1 LTLRNPTSTFSFS
14 QLVGFRCRLT
24 QPTNILQLYA
34 IIKRSLINN
43 YPGIMSDFNNY
54 IQDLQENSQR
64 GGERSHY
71 PSLKRLIEGL
81 MIGINARIEEKGN
94 QAGIPDLTIRKNE
107 RILGYIEAK
116 DIHVDLG
123 KIQKTAQIKRYLES
137 NIGYNLI
144 LTNYLEFRWYVNG
157 ECEKT
162 AQLADFKS
170 GKIILVND
178 LQPIR
183 ELLQLFLNQKAKD
196 INNYY
201 DLAKEMAAYTKT
213 IRNAIQSSLEI
224 ETTTEE
230 LNRLQETFK
239 KLLLLDIDNDKFAD
253 MYAQTIA
260 YGLFTAKIGHA
271 QNPGEFAF
279 NRTTA
284 SIYITDKIPFLK
296 GLFDLVLGTNSV
308 SKIHKSIEN
317 LIELFNTINMT
328 NILENFGQETRTE
341 DPVIHFYGTFLAAY
355 ESSLRKSRGVYY
367 TPEPVVNFIVR
378 SVNDILVNEEI
389 FDLEYGLGNR
399 KVTILD
405 PATGT
410 GTFLYAVI
418 KQIRDNVAK
427 YGVDKWNSFLRDAK
441 LLKRLFGFEL
451 LMTPYTI
458 AHLKLG
464 LLLGDLGYK
473 FAPAERL
480 KIYLTNALEAGIKSG
495 ELIPGITQI
504 IAEES
509 SQAAKVKTEISVTV
523 VLGNPPYAVSS
534 QNASKRKRVL
544 NQDERYLAD
553 IEYTGSTWNRI
564 YKTGKAGK
572 TITELTHIGELLEL
586 YKGRV
591 RLEGEKNIQP
601 LDDDYIKFIRFAQY
615 QIENNAQ
622 NAGIIGFIT
631 NHSYLNGLIHRGMR
645 EELLKYFDR
654 LYIMDLHGNS
664 LLKETTPEG
673 NIDQNVFDIQ
683 QGVAIL
689 IAVRE
694 KDKPDY
700 GSTAYK
706 SRDGVKEMAKVLY
719 YDLWGRREDKY
730 KFLESAS
737 LDNVNWIEVKPT
749 EPNYFF
755 APKDFDYEDEYK
767 KEWLLKDI
775 FTKYATGIETG
786 KDLYLVSFEKK
797 SLEDVIKDLINP
809 STSLLEIEQKYNIK
823 DTTGWPF
830 SKKRTDL
837 SKSSFNSFKMKL
849 YCYRPFDNRY
859 IYFDEFLRRPHKDIM
874 VNLLHDNLTLMASRQ
889 QSEIGFYHIFITNNL
904 GDCNALSLNSRE
916 RNYYFPLYTYPNT
929 ENKQTNLF
937 LEKTPN
943 LSPKFLEAIKEKL
956 GKIPTPEQIFYY
968 AYAIFHSPTYRTR
981 YAEFLKIDF
990 PRLPLTSNQNLF
1002 NSLAIK
1008 GEELVNLHLMKSD
1021 TLNNL
1026 MTTYQTIEDNQVSEV
1041 TYNSELQRV
1050 YINKQ
1055 SYFTNIPPHIWEFK
1069 IGGYQVLD
1077 KWLKDRKNA
1086 KRQLSTEEINHY
1098 QKIVISLTETFR
1110 IMEEIDRIIPGFP
1123 II

>member
-1 LTLRNPTSTFSFS
+1 
-14 QLVGFRCRLT
+14 
-24 QPTNILQLYA
+24 
-34 IIKRSLINN
+34 
-43 YPGIMSDFNNY
+43 MSDFNNY

-71 PSLKRLIEGL
+71 PSLKRLIEDL

-94 QAGIPDLTIRKNE
+94 QAGIPDLTIRKND

-116 DIHVDLG
+116 DIHIDLG

-137 NIGYNLI
+137 NIGDNLI
-144 LTNYLEFRWYVNG
+144 LTNYLEFWWYVDG

-162 AQLADFKS
+162 AKLADLEE
-170 GKIILVND
+170 GKIILINN

-230 LNRLQETFK
+230 LNQLKSTFK

-271 QNPGEFAF
+271 QNSGQFAF

-284 SIYITDKIPFLK
+284 SIYITDRIPFLK
-296 GLFDLVLGTNSV
+296 GLFDLVLGTDSV

-317 LIELFNTINMT
+317 LIDLFNTIDMT

-341 DPVIHFYGTFLAAY
+341 DPVIHFYETFLAAY

-378 SVNDILVNEEI
+378 SVDNILDQV

-418 KQIRDNVAK
+418 KQICDNVAK
-427 YGVDKWNSFLRDAK
+427 FDIRQWHNFLRGAR
-441 LLKRLFGFEL
+441 LLNRLFGFEL

-473 FAPAERL
+473 FVPEERL
-480 KIYLTNALEAGIKSG
+480 KVYLTNALEAGIKEG
-495 ELIPGITQI
+495 DLIPGITQI

-509 SQAAKVKTEISVTV
+509 SQAGKVKTEIPVMV
-523 VLGNPPYAVSS
+523 VLGNPPYSVSS

-553 IEYTGSTWNRI
+553 VEYTGSAWNRI

-591 RLEGEKNIQP
+591 RLEKEKNIQP

-615 QIENNAQ
+615 QIQ
-622 NAGIIGFIT
+622 KTPKGYGIIGFIT

-645 EELLKYFDR
+645 EELLKYFDT

-673 NIDQNVFDIQ
+673 NVDQNVFDIQ

-694 KDKPDY
+694 KSEPDY
-700 GSTAYK
+700 FSTAYK

-719 YDLWGRREDKY
+719 YDLWGSREEKY

-737 LDNVNWIEVKPT
+737 LDNINWIEVKPT

-755 APKDFDYEDEYK
+755 APKNLDYEDEYN
-767 KEWLLKDI
+767 KELSINDI
-775 FTKYATGIETG
+775 FPVYAAGVKTRRDNVCVDYDRETLLNRFC
-786 KDLYLVSFEKK
+786 DISINTN
-797 SLEDVIKDLINP
+797 LEELK
-809 STSLLEIEQKYNIK
+809 EKYNIK
-823 DTTGWPF
+823 DTEYWNLEKAKLDIKQDEIE
-830 SKKRTDL
+830 SKL
-837 SKSSFNSFKMKL
+837 LL
-849 YCYRPFDNRY
+849 YAYRPFDNRWVY
-859 IYFDEFLRRPHKDIM
+859 YNHKIIERGDSRKELM
-874 VNLLHDNLTLMASRQ
+874 GHLLKGNNIALLSCRQ
-889 QSEIGFYHIFITNNL
+889 QVEPGFYHIFCSEILTEH
-904 GDCNALSLNSRE
+904 CTVSLKSRE
-916 RNYYFPLYTYPNT
+916 ATYVFPLYTYPNT
-929 ENKQTNLF
+929 ENDQTNLF
-937 LEKTPN
+937 IERTPN
-943 LSPKFLEAIKEKL
+943 LSPTFLKTIKEKL
-956 GKIPTPEQIFYY
+956 GKIPTPEKIFYY

-990 PRLPLTSNQNLF
+990 PRLPLTSNQKLF
-1002 NSLAIK
+1002 YELAIK

-1021 TLNNL
+1021 KLNNL
-1026 MTTYQTIEDNQVSEV
+1026 ITTYQTIGDNQVTEV

-1055 SYFTNIPPHIWEFK
+1055 SYFTDIPPHIWEFK

-1086 KRQLSTEEINHY
+1086 NRKLSVEEINHY
-1098 QKIVISLTETFR
+1098 QKIVIALTDTLR
-1110 IMEEIDRIIPGFP
+1110 LMQEIDKIIPGFP
-1123 II
+1123 IE

>member
-1 LTLRNPTSTFSFS
+1 
-14 QLVGFRCRLT
+14 
-24 QPTNILQLYA
+24 
-34 IIKRSLINN
+34 
-43 YPGIMSDFNNY
+43 MSDFNNY

-71 PSLKRLIEGL
+71 PGLKRLIEGL
-81 MIGINARIEEKGN
+81 MIGVNARIEEKGN
-94 QAGIPDLTIRKNE
+94 QAGIPDLTIRKND

-116 DIHVDLG
+116 DINIDVSKIG
-123 KIQKTAQIKRYLES
+123 KTPQLKRYLES

-144 LTNYLEFRWYVNG
+144 LTNYLEFHWYVDG

-162 AQLADFKS
+162 AKLADLEE

-230 LNRLQETFK
+230 LNQLKSTFK

-271 QNPGEFAF
+271 QNPGQFAF

-284 SIYITDKIPFLK
+284 SIYITDRIPFLK
-296 GLFDLVLGTNSV
+296 GLFDLVLGTDSV

-317 LIELFNTINMT
+317 LIDLFNTIDMT

-341 DPVIHFYGTFLAAY
+341 DPVIHFYETFLAAY

-378 SVNDILVNEEI
+378 SVDNILDKV

-427 YGVDKWNSFLRDAK
+427 FDIRQWNNFLRGAR
-441 LLKRLFGFEL
+441 LLNRLFGFEL

-473 FAPAERL
+473 FVPEERL
-480 KIYLTNALEAGIKSG
+480 KVYLTNALETGIKEG
-495 ELIPGITQI
+495 DLIPGITQI

-509 SQAAKVKTEISVTV
+509 SQAGKVKTEIPVMV
-523 VLGNPPYAVSS
+523 VLGNPPYSVSS

-553 IEYTGSTWNRI
+553 IEYTGSAWNRI

-591 RLEGEKNIQP
+591 RLEKEKNIQP

-615 QIENNAQ
+615 QIQ
-622 NAGIIGFIT
+622 KTPKGYGIIGFIT

-645 EELLKYFDR
+645 EELLKYFDT

-673 NIDQNVFDIQ
+673 NVDQNVFDIQ

-694 KDKPDY
+694 KSEPDY
-700 GSTAYK
+700 FSTAYK

-719 YDLWGRREDKY
+719 YDVWGRREDKY

-737 LDNVNWIEVKPT
+737 LDNINWIEVKPT

-755 APKDFDYEDEYK
+755 APKNLDYEDEYN
-767 KEWLLKDI
+767 KELSINDI
-775 FTKYATGIETG
+775 FPVYAAGVKTRRDNVCVDYDRETLLNRFC
-786 KDLYLVSFEKK
+786 DISINTN
-797 SLEDVIKDLINP
+797 LEELK
-809 STSLLEIEQKYNIK
+809 EKYNIK
-823 DTTGWPF
+823 DTEYWNLEKAKLDIKQDEIE
-830 SKKRTDL
+830 SKL
-837 SKSSFNSFKMKL
+837 LL
-849 YCYRPFDNRY
+849 YAYRPFDNRWVY
-859 IYFDEFLRRPHKDIM
+859 YNHKIIERGDSRKELM
-874 VNLLHDNLTLMASRQ
+874 GHLLKGNNIALLSCRQ
-889 QSEIGFYHIFITNNL
+889 QVEPGFYHIFCSEILTEH
-904 GDCNALSLNSRE
+904 CTVSLKSRE
-916 RNYYFPLYTYPNT
+916 ATYVFPLYTYPNT
-929 ENKQTNLF
+929 ENDQTNLF
-937 LEKTPN
+937 IERTPN
-943 LSPKFLEAIKEKL
+943 LSPTFLKTIKEKL
-956 GKIPTPEQIFYY
+956 GKIPTPEEIFYY

-990 PRLPLTSNQNLF
+990 PRLPLTSNQKLF
-1002 NSLAIK
+1002 HELAIK

-1021 TLNNL
+1021 KLNTLI
-1026 MTTYQTIEDNQVSEV
+1026 TTYQTIGDNQVSEV

-1055 SYFTNIPPHIWEFK
+1055 SYFTDIPPHIWEFK

-1086 KRQLSTEEINHY
+1086 NRKLSVEEI
-1098 QKIVISLTETFR
+1098 
-1110 IMEEIDRIIPGFP
+1110 
-1123 II
+1123 

>member
-1 LTLRNPTSTFSFS
+1 
-14 QLVGFRCRLT
+14 
-24 QPTNILQLYA
+24 
-34 IIKRSLINN
+34 
-43 YPGIMSDFNNY
+43 MSDFNNY

-71 PSLKRLIEGL
+71 PSLKRLIEDL

-94 QAGIPDLTIRKNE
+94 QAGIPDLTIRKND

-116 DIHVDLG
+116 DIHIDLG

-137 NIGYNLI
+137 NIGDNLI
-144 LTNYLEFRWYVNG
+144 LTNYLEFWWYVDG

-162 AQLADFKS
+162 AKLADLEE
-170 GKIILVND
+170 GKIILINN

-230 LNRLQETFK
+230 LNQLKSTFK

-271 QNPGEFAF
+271 QNPGQFAF

-284 SIYITDKIPFLK
+284 SIYITDRIPFLK
-296 GLFDLVLGTNSV
+296 GLFDLVLGTDSV

-317 LIELFNTINMT
+317 LIDLFNTIDMT

-341 DPVIHFYGTFLAAY
+341 DPVIHFYETFLAAY

-378 SVNDILVNEEI
+378 SVDNILDQV

-427 YGVDKWNSFLRDAK
+427 FDIRQWNNFLRGAR
-441 LLKRLFGFEL
+441 LLNRLFGFEL

-473 FAPAERL
+473 FVPEERL
-480 KIYLTNALEAGIKSG
+480 KVYLTNALEAGIKEG
-495 ELIPGITQI
+495 DLIPGITQI

-509 SQAAKVKTEISVTV
+509 SQAGKVKTEIPVMV
-523 VLGNPPYAVSS
+523 VLGNPPYSVSS

-553 IEYTGSTWNRI
+553 VEYTGSAWNRI
-564 YKTGKAGK
+564 SKTGKAGK

-591 RLEGEKNIQP
+591 RLEKEKNIQP

-615 QIENNAQ
+615 QIQ
-622 NAGIIGFIT
+622 KTPKGYGIIGFIT

-645 EELLKYFDR
+645 EELLKYFDT

-673 NIDQNVFDIQ
+673 NVDQNVFDIQ

-694 KDKPDY
+694 KSEPDY
-700 GSTAYK
+700 FSTAYK

-719 YDLWGRREDKY
+719 YDVWGRREDKY

-737 LDNVNWIEVKPT
+737 LDNINWIEVKPT

-755 APKDFDYEDEYK
+755 APKNLDYEDEYN
-767 KEWLLKDI
+767 KELSINDI
-775 FTKYATGIETG
+775 FPVYAAGVKTRRDNVCVDYDRETLLNRFC
-786 KDLYLVSFEKK
+786 DISINTN
-797 SLEDVIKDLINP
+797 LEELK
-809 STSLLEIEQKYNIK
+809 EKYNIK
-823 DTTGWPF
+823 DTEYWNLEKAKLDIKQDEIE
-830 SKKRTDL
+830 SKL
-837 SKSSFNSFKMKL
+837 LL
-849 YCYRPFDNRY
+849 YAYRPFDNRWVY
-859 IYFDEFLRRPHKDIM
+859 YNHKIIERGDSRKELM
-874 VNLLHDNLTLMASRQ
+874 GHLLKGNNIALLSCRQ
-889 QSEIGFYHIFITNNL
+889 QVEPGFYHIFCSEILTEH
-904 GDCNALSLNSRE
+904 CTVSLKSRE
-916 RNYYFPLYTYPNT
+916 ATYVFPLYTYPNT
-929 ENKQTNLF
+929 ENDQTNLF
-937 LEKTPN
+937 IERTPN
-943 LSPKFLEAIKEKL
+943 LSPTFLKTIKEKL
-956 GKIPTPEQIFYY
+956 GKIPTPEKIFYY

-990 PRLPLTSNQNLF
+990 PRLPLTSNQKLF
-1002 NSLAIK
+1002 HELAIK

-1021 TLNNL
+1021 KLNNL
-1026 MTTYQTIEDNQVSEV
+1026 ITTYQTIGDNQVTEV

-1055 SYFTNIPPHIWEFK
+1055 SYFTDIPPHIWEFK

-1086 KRQLSTEEINHY
+1086 NRKLSVEEINHY
-1098 QKIVISLTETFR
+1098 QKIVIALTDTLR
-1110 IMEEIDRIIPGFP
+1110 LMQEIDKIIPGFP
-1123 II
+1123 IE

>member
-1 LTLRNPTSTFSFS
+1 
-14 QLVGFRCRLT
+14 
-24 QPTNILQLYA
+24 
-34 IIKRSLINN
+34 
-43 YPGIMSDFNNY
+43 MSDFNNY

-71 PSLKRLIEGL
+71 PSLKRLIEDL

-94 QAGIPDLTIRKNE
+94 QAGIPDLTIRKND

-116 DIHVDLG
+116 DIHIDLG

-144 LTNYLEFRWYVNG
+144 LTNYLEFWWYVDG

-162 AQLADFKS
+162 AKLADLEE
-170 GKIILVND
+170 GKIILINN

-183 ELLQLFLNQKAKD
+183 ELLQLFLNQTAKD

-230 LNRLQETFK
+230 LNQLKSTFK

-271 QNPGEFAF
+271 QNPGQFAF

-284 SIYITDKIPFLK
+284 SIYITDRIPFLK
-296 GLFDLVLGTNSV
+296 GLFDLVLGTDSV

-317 LIELFNTINMT
+317 LIDLFNTIDMT

-341 DPVIHFYGTFLAAY
+341 DPVIHFYETFLAAY

-378 SVNDILVNEEI
+378 SVDDILDKV

-427 YGVDKWNSFLRDAK
+427 FDIRQWNNFLRGAR
-441 LLKRLFGFEL
+441 LLNRLFGFEL

-473 FAPAERL
+473 FVPEERL
-480 KIYLTNALEAGIKSG
+480 KVYLTNALEAGIKEG
-495 ELIPGITQI
+495 DLIPGITQI

-509 SQAAKVKTEISVTV
+509 SQAGKVKTEIPVMV
-523 VLGNPPYAVSS
+523 VLGNPPYSVSS

-553 IEYTGSTWNRI
+553 VEYTGSAWNRI

-591 RLEGEKNIQP
+591 RLEKEKNIQP

-615 QIENNAQ
+615 QIQ
-622 NAGIIGFIT
+622 KTPKGYGIIGFIT

-645 EELLKYFDR
+645 EELLKYFDT

-673 NIDQNVFDIQ
+673 NVDQNVFDIQ

-694 KDKPDY
+694 KSEPDY
-700 GSTAYK
+700 FSTAYK

-719 YDLWGRREDKY
+719 YDVWGRREDKY

-737 LDNVNWIEVKPT
+737 LDNINWIEVKPT

-755 APKDFDYEDEYK
+755 APKNLDYEDEYNK
-767 KEWLLKDI
+767 
-775 FTKYATGIETG
+775 
-786 KDLYLVSFEKK
+786 
-797 SLEDVIKDLINP
+797 
-809 STSLLEIEQKYNIK
+809 EQK
-823 DTTGWPF
+823 
-830 SKKRTDL
+830 
-837 SKSSFNSFKMKL
+837 
-849 YCYRPFDNRY
+849 C
-859 IYFDEFLRRPHKDIM
+859 
-874 VNLLHDNLTLMASRQ
+874 
-889 QSEIGFYHIFITNNL
+889 
-904 GDCNALSLNSRE
+904 
-916 RNYYFPLYTYPNT
+916 
-929 ENKQTNLF
+929 
-937 LEKTPN
+937 
-943 LSPKFLEAIKEKL
+943 
-956 GKIPTPEQIFYY
+956 
-968 AYAIFHSPTYRTR
+968 
-981 YAEFLKIDF
+981 
-990 PRLPLTSNQNLF
+990 
-1002 NSLAIK
+1002 
-1008 GEELVNLHLMKSD
+1008 
-1021 TLNNL
+1021 
-1026 MTTYQTIEDNQVSEV
+1026 
-1041 TYNSELQRV
+1041 
-1050 YINKQ
+1050 
-1055 SYFTNIPPHIWEFK
+1055 
-1069 IGGYQVLD
+1069 
-1077 KWLKDRKNA
+1077 
-1086 KRQLSTEEINHY
+1086 
-1098 QKIVISLTETFR
+1098 
-1110 IMEEIDRIIPGFP
+1110 
-1123 II
+1123 

>member
-1 LTLRNPTSTFSFS
+1 
-14 QLVGFRCRLT
+14 
-24 QPTNILQLYA
+24 
-34 IIKRSLINN
+34 
-43 YPGIMSDFNNY
+43 MSNFNNY
-54 IQDLQENSQR
+54 IQDLQKNIKH

-71 PSLKRLIEGL
+71 ASLGRLIKSL
-81 MIGINARIEEKGN
+81 NIGINTIIEAKGN

-116 DIHVDLG
+116 DINIDLS
-123 KIQKTAQIKRYLES
+123 KIEKAKQIKHYLES

-144 LTNYLEFRWYVNG
+144 ITNYLEFRWYVDG
-157 ECEKT
+157 QCEKT
-162 AQLADFKS
+162 AELANLEQGQL
-170 GKIILVND
+170 ILVSD
-178 LQPIR
+178 LQPIT
-183 ELLQLFLNQKAKD
+183 ELLQSFINQKAKD
-196 INNYY
+196 INNYD

-230 LNRLQETFK
+230 LTEIKETFK

-271 QNPGEFAF
+271 QNPGEFTF

-284 SIYITDKIPFLK
+284 SIYISNKIPLLK
-296 GLFDLVLGTNSV
+296 GLFDLVLGTDSV
-308 SKIHKSIEN
+308 SKIHKSTEN
-317 LIELFNTINMT
+317 LIDLFNTIDMT
-328 NILENFGQETRTE
+328 NILENFGRETRTE
-341 DPVIHFYGTFLAAY
+341 DPVIHFYETFLAAY
-355 ESSLRKSRGVYY
+355 QASLRKSRGVYY

-378 SVNDILVNEEI
+378 AVNDILVDRTI

-399 KVTILD
+399 RVTILD

-418 KQIRDNVAK
+418 KQIRDNFAK
-427 YGVDKWNSFLRDAK
+427 YGVDRRNNFLRDAE
-441 LLKRLFGFEL
+441 LLQRIFGFEL

-473 FAPAERL
+473 FASEERL
-480 KIYLTNALEAGIKSG
+480 KVYLTNALEESIKQG
-495 ELIPGITQI
+495 DLIPGITQI

-509 SQAAKVKTEISVTV
+509 SQAAKVKTEIPVTV
-523 VLGNPPYAVSS
+523 VLGNPPYSVSS
-534 QNASKRKRVL
+534 QNASKRKRIL

-553 IEYTGSTWNRI
+553 VEYTGSAWNRI
-564 YKTGKAGK
+564 YKQGKAGK

-615 QIENNAQ
+615 QIENNSQ
-622 NAGIIGFIT
+622 NAGIVGFIT

-645 EELLKYFDR
+645 EELLKYFDQI
-654 LYIMDLHGNS
+654 YIMDLHGNS
-664 LLKETTPEG
+664 LLKETTPDG

-694 KDKPDY
+694 KSKPDY
-700 GSTAYK
+700 GSSAYK
-706 SRDGVKEMAKVLY
+706 SRDGIKEMAKVLY
-719 YDLWGRREDKY
+719 YDVWGSRENKY

-737 LDNVNWIEVKPT
+737 LNNVNWIELQPT
-749 EPNYFF
+749 APNYFF
-755 APKDFDYEDEYK
+755 APKNLEYEDEYK
-767 KEWLLKDI
+767 RALSITDI
-775 FTKYATGIETG
+775 FPVYAAGSQTRRDNVCVDYDKEN
-786 KDLYLVSFEKK
+786 
-797 SLEDVIKDLINP
+797 LINRF
-809 STSLLEIEQKYNIK
+809 SDIATNTNLEELKQKYKIK
-823 DTTGWPF
+823 DTEYWTLDKAKLHIQENEIE
-830 SKKRTDL
+830 SKL
-837 SKSSFNSFKMKL
+837 IL
-849 YCYRPFDNRY
+849 YAYRPFDNRWVY
-859 IYFDEFLRRPHKDIM
+859 YNPNIIERGDSRKELMEH
-874 VNLLHDNLTLMASRQ
+874 LLKGNNMALLSCRQ
-889 QSEIGFYHIFITNNL
+889 QVEPGFYHIFCSEILTER
-904 GDCNALSLNSRE
+904 CIVSLKSRE
-916 RNYYFPLYTYPNT
+916 LTYVFPLYTYPNT

-937 LEKTPN
+937 LERTPN
-943 LSPKFLEAIKEKL
+943 ISLKFLKAIKEKL
-956 GKIPTPEQIFYY
+956 GKTPTTEQIFYY
-968 AYAIFHSPTYRTR
+968 AYAIFYSPTYRTR

-990 PRLPLTSNQNLF
+990 PRLPLTSNENLF
-1002 NSLAIK
+1002 NALATK

-1021 TLNNL
+1021 ILNNL
-1026 MTTYQTIEDNQVSEV
+1026 ITTYQPMGDNQVTEV

-1055 SYFTNIPPHIWEFK
+1055 SYFTDIPPNIWEFK

-1086 KRQLSTEEINHY
+1086 KRQLSNDEISHY
-1098 QKIVISLTETFR
+1098 QKIVLALTETLR
-1110 IMEEIDRIIPGFP
+1110 IMAEIDKNILSFP
-1123 II
+1123 ID

>member
-1 LTLRNPTSTFSFS
+1 
-14 QLVGFRCRLT
+14 
-24 QPTNILQLYA
+24 
-34 IIKRSLINN
+34 
-43 YPGIMSDFNNY
+43 MSDFNNY

-239 KLLLLDIDNDKFAD
+239 KLLLLDIDNYKFAD

-296 GLFDLVLGTNSV
+296 GLFDLVLGTDSV

-317 LIELFNTINMT
+317 LIELFNTIDMT

-341 DPVIHFYGTFLAAY
+341 DPVIHFYETFLAAY

-464 LLLGDLGYK
+464 LLLSDLGYD
-473 FAPAERL
+473 FAPEERL
-480 KIYLTNALEAGIKSG
+480 KVYLTNALEAGIKSG

-523 VLGNPPYAVSS
+523 VLGNPPYSVSS
-534 QNASKRKRVL
+534 QNASKRKRIL

-673 NIDQNVFDIQ
+673 NVDQNVFDIQ

-737 LDNVNWIEVKPT
+737 LDNIDWIEVKPT

-755 APKDFDYEDEYK
+755 APKDFDLATEYNQAWNVTDIFPVNSTGVK
-767 KEWLLKDI
+767 THRDHFVIDFDLEQLRQRIQDFKDITISDDQIINQYSLNNNLEWNISNKRKSVNSLKDW
-775 FTKYATGIETG
+775 
-786 KDLYLVSFEKK
+786 
-797 SLEDVIKDLINP
+797 
-809 STSLLEIEQKYNIK
+809 QKYFQIY
-823 DTTGWPF
+823 
-830 SKKRTDL
+830 L
-837 SKSSFNSFKMKL
+837 
-849 YCYRPFDNRY
+849 YRPFDFRYYYSYEELVDRPRKEVMYNMIQQNNLALVYMRQVALNDNYNHFLVSDCIVDNRAFYSSKGTMTLAPLY
-859 IYFDEFLRRPHKDIM
+859 IY
-874 VNLLHDNLTLMASRQ
+874 
-889 QSEIGFYHIFITNNL
+889 
-904 GDCNALSLNSRE
+904 
-916 RNYYFPLYTYPNT
+916 PNI

-956 GKIPTPEQIFYY
+956 GKIPPPKQIFYY

-1008 GEELVNLHLMKSD
+1008 GEELVNLHLMKSH
-1021 TLNNL
+1021 TLNNF
-1026 MTTYQTIEDNQVSEV
+1026 MTTYQQIGDNQITEV
-1041 TYNSELQRV
+1041 TYHSELERV
-1050 YINKQ
+1050 YVNKQ
-1055 SYFTNIPPHIWEFK
+1055 NYFTNIPQHIWEFK
-1069 IGGYQVLD
+1069 IGGYHVLD

-1086 KRQLSTEEINHY
+1086 KRELSTPEINHY
-1098 QKIVISLTETFR
+1098 QKVVISLTETFR
-1110 IMEEIDRIIPGFP
+1110 IMQEIDRIIPGFP

>member
-1 LTLRNPTSTFSFS
+1 MLN
-14 QLVGFRCRLT
+14 
-24 QPTNILQLYA
+24 
-34 IIKRSLINN
+34 
-43 YPGIMSDFNNY
+43 FNNY
-54 IQDLQENSQR
+54 IQNLQKNIKH

-71 PSLKRLIEGL
+71 SSLQGLIEGL
-81 MIGINARIEEKGN
+81 EIGINTIVEEKGN

-107 RILGYIEAK
+107 RVVGYIEAK
-116 DIHVDLG
+116 DININITKLD
-123 KIQKTAQIKRYLES
+123 KQNEQQIKRYLES
-137 NIGYNLI
+137 NIGYNFI
-144 LTNYLEFRWYVNG
+144 LTNYLQFRWYVNG
-157 ECEKT
+157 ECEKI
-162 AQLADFKS
+162 AELATLEQ
-170 GKIILVND
+170 GEITLVDD
-178 LQPIR
+178 LTPIT
-183 ELLQLFLNQKAKD
+183 ELLQSFLNQKAKD

-213 IRNAIQSSLEI
+213 IRNAIELSLLI
-224 ETTTEE
+224 EDHNEE
-230 LNRLQETFK
+230 LSQLKETFK

-271 QNPGEFAF
+271 QNPGEFTF

-284 SIYITDKIPFLK
+284 SIYISDRIPFLK

-308 SKIHKSIEN
+308 SKIHKSTEN
-317 LIELFNTINMT
+317 LIDLFNNIDMT

-341 DPVIHFYGTFLAAY
+341 DPVIHFYETFLAAY
-355 ESSLRKSRGVYY
+355 QASLRKSRGVYY

-378 SVNDILVNEEI
+378 SVNELLVNEEI
-389 FDLEYGLGNR
+389 FDLQYGLGNR

-427 YGVDKWNSFLRDAK
+427 YGVDKWDSFLREAK
-441 LLKRLFGFEL
+441 LLNRLFGFEL

-464 LLLGDLGYK
+464 LLLGDLDYK
-473 FAPAERL
+473 FAPEERL
-480 KIYLTNALEAGIKSG
+480 KVYLTNTLEEGIKQG
-495 ELIPGITQI
+495 DLIPGITQI

-523 VLGNPPYAVSS
+523 VLGNPPYSVSS
-534 QNASKRKRVL
+534 QNASKRTKIL
-544 NQDERYLAD
+544 DKDEKYLAD
-553 IEYTGSTWNRI
+553 VKYTGSVWNRI

-622 NAGIIGFIT
+622 DAGIIGFIT

-645 EELLKYFDR
+645 EELLKYFDK

-664 LLKETTPEG
+664 LLKETTPDG
-673 NIDQNVFDIQ
+673 NVDQNVFDIQ

-694 KDKPDY
+694 KSKPDY

-706 SRDGVKEMAKVLY
+706 SRDRIKEMAKVLY
-719 YDLWGRREDKY
+719 YDLWGNREDKY
-730 KFLESAS
+730 NFLESAS
-737 LDNVNWIEVKPT
+737 LDNVDWIELQPT
-749 EPNYFF
+749 APNYFF
-755 APKDFDYEDEYK
+755 APKNFDLATEYNQGWNVTDIFPVNSTGVTTHRDHFVIDFDLYQLRKRIEDFINLQITDEQISTIYD
-767 KEWLLKDI
+767 LKD
-775 FTKYATGIETG
+775 TRDWK
-786 KDLYLVSFEKK
+786 L
-797 SLEDVIKDLINP
+797 SL
-809 STSLLEIEQKYNIK
+809 
-823 DTTGWPF
+823 
-830 SKKRTDL
+830 KRLSL
-837 SKSSFNSFKMKL
+837 SKNLTWESYFTTYL
-849 YCYRPFDNRY
+849 YRPFDKRFY
-859 IYFDEFLRRPHKDIM
+859 YHHKDIVELTKQEVM
-874 VNLLHDNLTLMASRQ
+874 RNLQFNNLALILCRQ
-889 QSEIGFYHIFITNNL
+889 QKEIGFQHCFVAEDI
-904 GDCNALSLNSRE
+904 GDGNSISINSRE
-916 RNYYFPLYTYPNT
+916 RSYYFPLYTYPNT

-937 LEKTPN
+937 IEKTPN
-943 LSPKFLEAIKEKL
+943 LSPKFLEAIKEKF

-990 PRLPLTSNQNLF
+990 PRLPLTSNENLF
-1002 NSLAIK
+1002 NELAIK

-1021 TLNNL
+1021 ILNNL
-1026 MTTYQTIEDNQVSEV
+1026 ITTYQQIGDNQVSEV

-1055 SYFTNIPPHIWEFK
+1055 SYFPDIPPHIWEFK

-1086 KRQLSTEEINHY
+1086 KRELSGEEIIHY
-1098 QKIVISLTETFR
+1098 QKIVIALTETLKV
-1110 IMEEIDRIIPGFP
+1110 MQEIDIIIPGFP
-1123 II
+1123 IE

>member
-1 LTLRNPTSTFSFS
+1 
-14 QLVGFRCRLT
+14 
-24 QPTNILQLYA
+24 
-34 IIKRSLINN
+34 
-43 YPGIMSDFNNY
+43 MSDFNNY

-71 PSLKRLIEGL
+71 PGLKRLIEDL

-94 QAGIPDLTIRKNE
+94 QAGIPDLTIRKND

-116 DIHVDLG
+116 DIHIDLG

-144 LTNYLEFRWYVNG
+144 LTNYLEFWWYVDG

-162 AQLADFKS
+162 AKLADLEQ
-170 GKIILVND
+170 GEIILVNN

-183 ELLQLFLNQKAKD
+183 ELLQLFLNQTAKD

-230 LNRLQETFK
+230 LNQLKSTFK

-271 QNPGEFAF
+271 QNPGQFAF

-284 SIYITDKIPFLK
+284 SIYITDRIPFLK
-296 GLFDLVLGTNSV
+296 GLFDLVLGTDSV

-317 LIELFNTINMT
+317 LIDLFNTIDMT

-341 DPVIHFYGTFLAAY
+341 DPVIHFYETFLAAY

-378 SVNDILVNEEI
+378 SVDNILDKV

-427 YGVDKWNSFLRDAK
+427 FDIRQWNNFLRGAR
-441 LLKRLFGFEL
+441 LLNRLFGFEL

-473 FAPAERL
+473 FVPEERL
-480 KIYLTNALEAGIKSG
+480 KVYLTNALETGIKEG
-495 ELIPGITQI
+495 DLIPGITQI

-509 SQAAKVKTEISVTV
+509 SQAGKVKTEIPVMV
-523 VLGNPPYAVSS
+523 VLGNPPYSVSS

-553 IEYTGSTWNRI
+553 IEYTGSAWNRI

-591 RLEGEKNIQP
+591 RLEKEKNIQP

-615 QIENNAQ
+615 QIQ
-622 NAGIIGFIT
+622 KTPKGYGIIGFIT

-645 EELLKYFDR
+645 EELLKYFDT

-673 NIDQNVFDIQ
+673 NVDQNVFDIQ

-694 KDKPDY
+694 KSEPDY
-700 GSTAYK
+700 FSTAYK

-719 YDLWGRREDKY
+719 YDVWGRREDKY

-737 LDNVNWIEVKPT
+737 LDNINWIEVKPT

-755 APKDFDYEDEYK
+755 APKNLDYEDEYN
-767 KEWLLKDI
+767 KELSINDI
-775 FTKYATGIETG
+775 FPVYAAGVKTRRDNVCVDYDRETLLNRFC
-786 KDLYLVSFEKK
+786 DISINTN
-797 SLEDVIKDLINP
+797 LEELK
-809 STSLLEIEQKYNIK
+809 EKYNIK
-823 DTTGWPF
+823 DTEYWNLEKAKLDIKQDEIE
-830 SKKRTDL
+830 SKL
-837 SKSSFNSFKMKL
+837 LL
-849 YCYRPFDNRY
+849 YAYRPFDNRWVY
-859 IYFDEFLRRPHKDIM
+859 YNHKIIERGDSRKELM
-874 VNLLHDNLTLMASRQ
+874 GHLLKGNNIALLSCRQ
-889 QSEIGFYHIFITNNL
+889 QVEPGFYHIFCSEILTEH
-904 GDCNALSLNSRE
+904 CTVSLKSRE
-916 RNYYFPLYTYPNT
+916 ATYVFPLYTYPNT
-929 ENKQTNLF
+929 ENDQTNLF
-937 LEKTPN
+937 IERTPN
-943 LSPKFLEAIKEKL
+943 LSPTFLKTIKEKL
-956 GKIPTPEQIFYY
+956 GKIPTPEEIFYY

-990 PRLPLTSNQNLF
+990 PRLPLTSNQKLF
-1002 NSLAIK
+1002 HELAIK

-1021 TLNNL
+1021 KLNTLI
-1026 MTTYQTIEDNQVSEV
+1026 TTYQTIGDNQVSEV

-1055 SYFTNIPPHIWEFK
+1055 SYFTDIPPHIWEFK

-1086 KRQLSTEEINHY
+1086 NRKLSVEEINHY
-1098 QKIVISLTETFR
+1098 QKIVIALTDTLR
-1110 IMEEIDRIIPGFP
+1110 LMQEIDKIIPGFP
-1123 II
+1123 IE

>member
-1 LTLRNPTSTFSFS
+1 MTEF
-14 QLVGFRCRLT
+14 
-24 QPTNILQLYA
+24 TNYL
-34 IIKRSLINN
+34 N
-43 YPGIMSDFNNY
+43 
-54 IQDLQENSQR
+54 DLQENIKR

-71 PSLKRLIEGL
+71 PSLKNLIESL

-94 QAGIPDLTIRKNE
+94 QAGIPDLTIRKND
-107 RILGYIEAK
+107 RIVGYIEAK
-116 DIHVDLG
+116 DINVDLS
-123 KIQKTAQIKRYLES
+123 KAEKTEQLKRYLES

-144 LTNYLEFRWYVNG
+144 LTNYLEFCWYVDG

-162 AQLADFKS
+162 AKIADLEQNE
-170 GKIILVND
+170 IIQVND
-178 LQPIR
+178 LQPIT

-213 IRNAIQSSLEI
+213 IKNAIESTLD
-224 ETTTEE
+224 TEE
-230 LNRLQETFK
+230 KTDELNQLKETFK
-239 KLLLLDIDNDKFAD
+239 QILILDTDNQRFAD
-253 MYAQTIA
+253 MYAQAIA

-271 QNPGEFAF
+271 QNPGEFTF

-284 SIYITDKIPFLK
+284 SIYISDRIPFLK
-296 GLFDLVLGTNSV
+296 GLFDIVIATDSV

-317 LIELFNTINMT
+317 LIELLNSVDMT
-328 NILENFGQETRTE
+328 NILETFGRETRTE
-341 DPVIHFYGTFLAAY
+341 DPVIHFYETFLAAY
-355 ESSLRKSRGVYY
+355 QASLRKSRGVYY

-399 KVTILD
+399 RVTILD

-418 KQIRDNVAK
+418 KQIRDNVVK
-427 YGVDKWNSFLRDAK
+427 YGVDKWNTFLRDAK
-441 LLKRLFGFEL
+441 LLNRLFGFEL

-473 FAPAERL
+473 FAPEERL
-480 KIYLTNALEAGIKSG
+480 KIYLTNALEEGIKQS

-509 SQAAKVKTEISVTV
+509 SQAAKVKTEVSVTV
-523 VLGNPPYAVSS
+523 VLGNPPYSVSS
-534 QNASKRKRVL
+534 QNASKRKRIL
-544 NQDERYLAD
+544 NQEERYLAD
-553 IEYTGSTWNRI
+553 VEYTGSFWNRI

-591 RLEGEKNIQP
+591 RLEKEKNIQP
-601 LDDDYIKFIRFAQY
+601 LDDDYIKFIRFAQH
-615 QIENNAQ
+615 QIEKTTQ
-622 NAGIIGFIT
+622 NCGIIGFIT

-664 LLKETTPEG
+664 LLKETTPDG
-673 NIDQNVFDIQ
+673 NVDQNVFDIQ

-694 KDKPDY
+694 KSHPDY

-706 SRDGVKEMAKVLY
+706 SRDGIKEMAKVLY
-719 YDLWGRREDKY
+719 YDLWGNREDKY

-737 LDNVNWIEVKPT
+737 LDNVDWIDLQPT

-755 APKDFDYEDEYK
+755 APKNFDYEDEYK
-767 KEWLLKDI
+767 QDLSITDI
-775 FTKYATGIETG
+775 FPIHAAGSQTRRDNVCVDYDKENLTNRFNDIAINAN
-786 KDLYLVSFEKK
+786 
-797 SLEDVIKDLINP
+797 LEELK
-809 STSLLEIEQKYNIK
+809 QKYNIT
-823 DTTGWPF
+823 DTEYWSLEKAKLHIQENEIQ
-830 SKKRTDL
+830 SKL
-837 SKSSFNSFKMKL
+837 LL
-849 YCYRPFDNRY
+849 YAYRPFDNRWVY
-859 IYFDEFLRRPHKDIM
+859 YNPNIIERGDSRKELMGH
-874 VNLLHDNLTLMASRQ
+874 LLKGNNMALLSCRQ
-889 QSEIGFYHIFITNNL
+889 QVEPGFYHIFCSEILTER
-904 GDCNALSLNSRE
+904 CIVSLKSRE
-916 RNYYFPLYTYPNT
+916 LTYVFPLYTYPNT
-929 ENKQTNLF
+929 ENDQTNLF
-937 LEKTPN
+937 LEKIPN
-943 LSPKFLEAIKEKL
+943 LSSKFLEVIRTKL
-956 GKIPTPEQIFYY
+956 GKKPTPEEIFYY
-968 AYAIFHSPTYRTR
+968 AYAIFHSPTYRSR

-1021 TLNNL
+1021 TLNTL
-1026 MTTYQTIEDNQVSEV
+1026 TTTYQPIGDNQVSEV

-1050 YINKQ
+1050 YINKR
-1055 SYFTNIPPHIWEFK
+1055 SYFTDIPQHIWEFK
-1069 IGGYQVLD
+1069 VGGYQVLD

-1086 KRQLSTEEINHY
+1086 SRKLSTEEIIHY
-1098 QKIVISLTETFR
+1098 QKIIMALTETLR
-1110 IMEEIDRIIPGFP
+1110 LMQEIDSLIPRFP
-1123 II
+1123 IE

>member
-1 LTLRNPTSTFSFS
+1 
-14 QLVGFRCRLT
+14 
-24 QPTNILQLYA
+24 
-34 IIKRSLINN
+34 
-43 YPGIMSDFNNY
+43 MSDFNNY

-71 PSLKRLIEGL
+71 PSLKRLIEDL

-94 QAGIPDLTIRKNE
+94 QAGIPDLTIRKND

-116 DIHVDLG
+116 DIHIDLG

-137 NIGYNLI
+137 NIGDNLI
-144 LTNYLEFRWYVNG
+144 LTNYLEFWWYVDG

-162 AQLADFKS
+162 AKLADLEE
-170 GKIILVND
+170 GKIILINN

-230 LNRLQETFK
+230 LNQLKSTFK

-271 QNPGEFAF
+271 QNSGQFAF

-284 SIYITDKIPFLK
+284 SIYITDRIPFLK
-296 GLFDLVLGTNSV
+296 GLFDLVLGTDSV

-317 LIELFNTINMT
+317 LIDLFNTIDMT

-341 DPVIHFYGTFLAAY
+341 DPVIHFYETFLAAY

-378 SVNDILVNEEI
+378 SVDNILDQV

-427 YGVDKWNSFLRDAK
+427 FDIRQWNNFLRGAR
-441 LLKRLFGFEL
+441 LLNRLFGFEL

-473 FAPAERL
+473 FVPEERL
-480 KIYLTNALEAGIKSG
+480 KVYLTNALESGIKEG
-495 ELIPGITQI
+495 DLIPGITQI

-509 SQAAKVKTEISVTV
+509 SQAGKVKTEITVMV
-523 VLGNPPYAVSS
+523 VLGNPPYSVSS

-553 IEYTGSTWNRI
+553 VEYTGSAWNRI

-591 RLEGEKNIQP
+591 RLEKEKNIQP

-615 QIENNAQ
+615 QIQ
-622 NAGIIGFIT
+622 KTPQGYGIIGFIT

-645 EELLKYFDR
+645 EELLKYFDT

-673 NIDQNVFDIQ
+673 NVDQNVFDIQ

-694 KDKPDY
+694 KSEPDY
-700 GSTAYK
+700 FSTAYK

-719 YDLWGRREDKY
+719 YDVWGRREDKY

-737 LDNVNWIEVKPT
+737 LDNINWIEVKTT

-755 APKDFDYEDEYK
+755 APKNLDYEDEYN
-767 KEWLLKDI
+767 KELSINDI
-775 FTKYATGIETG
+775 FPVYAAGVKTRRDNVCVDYDRETLLNRFC
-786 KDLYLVSFEKK
+786 DISINTN
-797 SLEDVIKDLINP
+797 LEELK
-809 STSLLEIEQKYNIK
+809 EKYNIK
-823 DTTGWPF
+823 DTEYWNLEKAKLDIKQDEIE
-830 SKKRTDL
+830 SKL
-837 SKSSFNSFKMKL
+837 LL
-849 YCYRPFDNRY
+849 YAYRPFDNRWVY
-859 IYFDEFLRRPHKDIM
+859 YNHKIIERGDSRKELM
-874 VNLLHDNLTLMASRQ
+874 GHLLKGNNIALLSCRQ
-889 QSEIGFYHIFITNNL
+889 QVEPGFYHIFCSEILTEH
-904 GDCNALSLNSRE
+904 CTVSLKSRE
-916 RNYYFPLYTYPNT
+916 ATYVFPLYTYPNT
-929 ENKQTNLF
+929 ENDQTNLF
-937 LEKTPN
+937 IERTPN
-943 LSPKFLEAIKEKL
+943 LSPTFLKTIKEKL
-956 GKIPTPEQIFYY
+956 GKIPTPEEIFYY

-990 PRLPLTSNQNLF
+990 PRLPLTSNQKLF
-1002 NSLAIK
+1002 HELAIK

-1021 TLNNL
+1021 KLNNL
-1026 MTTYQTIEDNQVSEV
+1026 ITTYQTIGDNQVTEV

-1055 SYFTNIPPHIWEFK
+1055 SYFTDIPPHIWEFK

-1086 KRQLSTEEINHY
+1086 NRKLSVEEINHY
-1098 QKIVISLTETFR
+1098 QKIVIALTDTLR
-1110 IMEEIDRIIPGFP
+1110 LMQEIDKIIPGFP
-1123 II
+1123 IE

>member
-1 LTLRNPTSTFSFS
+1 
-14 QLVGFRCRLT
+14 
-24 QPTNILQLYA
+24 
-34 IIKRSLINN
+34 
-43 YPGIMSDFNNY
+43 MSDFNNY

-71 PSLKRLIEGL
+71 PSLKRLIEDL

-94 QAGIPDLTIRKNE
+94 QAGIPDLTIRKND

-116 DIHVDLG
+116 DIHIDLG

-137 NIGYNLI
+137 NIGDNLI
-144 LTNYLEFRWYVNG
+144 LTNYLEFWWYVDG

-162 AQLADFKS
+162 AKLADLEE
-170 GKIILVND
+170 GKIILINN

-230 LNRLQETFK
+230 LNQLKSTFK

-271 QNPGEFAF
+271 QNPGQFAF

-284 SIYITDKIPFLK
+284 SIYISDRIPFLK
-296 GLFDLVLGTNSV
+296 GLFDLVLGTDSV

-317 LIELFNTINMT
+317 LIDLFNTIDMT

-341 DPVIHFYGTFLAAY
+341 DPVIHFYETFLAAY

-378 SVNDILVNEEI
+378 SVDNILDQV

-427 YGVDKWNSFLRDAK
+427 FDIRQWNNFLRGAR
-441 LLKRLFGFEL
+441 LLNRLFGFEL

-473 FAPAERL
+473 FVPEERL
-480 KIYLTNALEAGIKSG
+480 KVYLTNALEAGIKEG
-495 ELIPGITQI
+495 DLIPGITQI

-509 SQAAKVKTEISVTV
+509 SQAGKVKTEIPVMV
-523 VLGNPPYAVSS
+523 VLGNPPYSVSS

-553 IEYTGSTWNRI
+553 VEYTGSAWNRI
-564 YKTGKAGK
+564 SKTGKAGK

-591 RLEGEKNIQP
+591 RLEKEKNIQP

-615 QIENNAQ
+615 QIQ
-622 NAGIIGFIT
+622 KTPKGYGIIGFIT

-645 EELLKYFDR
+645 EELLKYFDT

-673 NIDQNVFDIQ
+673 NVDQNVFDIQ

-694 KDKPDY
+694 KSEPDY
-700 GSTAYK
+700 FSTAYK

-719 YDLWGRREDKY
+719 YDVWGRREDKY

-737 LDNVNWIEVKPT
+737 LDNINWIEVKPT

-755 APKDFDYEDEYK
+755 APKNLDYEDEYN
-767 KEWLLKDI
+767 KELSINDI
-775 FTKYATGIETG
+775 FPVYAAGVKTRRDNVCVDYDRETLLNRFC
-786 KDLYLVSFEKK
+786 DISINTN
-797 SLEDVIKDLINP
+797 LEELK
-809 STSLLEIEQKYNIK
+809 EKYNIK
-823 DTTGWPF
+823 DTEYWNLEKAKLDIKQDEIE
-830 SKKRTDL
+830 SKL
-837 SKSSFNSFKMKL
+837 LL
-849 YCYRPFDNRY
+849 YAYRPFDNRWVY
-859 IYFDEFLRRPHKDIM
+859 YNHKIIERGDSRKELM
-874 VNLLHDNLTLMASRQ
+874 GHLLKGNNIALLSCRQ
-889 QSEIGFYHIFITNNL
+889 QVEPGFYHIFCSEILTEH
-904 GDCNALSLNSRE
+904 CTVSLKSRE
-916 RNYYFPLYTYPNT
+916 ATYVFPLYTYPNT
-929 ENKQTNLF
+929 ENDQTNLF
-937 LEKTPN
+937 IERTPN
-943 LSPKFLEAIKEKL
+943 LSPTFLKTIKEKL
-956 GKIPTPEQIFYY
+956 GKIPTPEKIFYY

-990 PRLPLTSNQNLF
+990 PRLPLTSNQKLF
-1002 NSLAIK
+1002 HELAIK

-1021 TLNNL
+1021 KLNNL
-1026 MTTYQTIEDNQVSEV
+1026 ITTYQTIGNNQVTEV

-1055 SYFTNIPPHIWEFK
+1055 SYFTDIPPHIWEFK

-1086 KRQLSTEEINHY
+1086 NRKLSVEEINHY
-1098 QKIVISLTETFR
+1098 QKIVIALTDTLR
-1110 IMEEIDRIIPGFP
+1110 LMQEIDKIIPGFP
-1123 II
+1123 IE

>member
-1 LTLRNPTSTFSFS
+1 
-14 QLVGFRCRLT
+14 
-24 QPTNILQLYA
+24 
-34 IIKRSLINN
+34 
-43 YPGIMSDFNNY
+43 MSDFNNY

-94 QAGIPDLTIRKNE
+94 QAGIPDLTIRKND

-116 DIHVDLG
+116 DIHIDLG

-144 LTNYLEFRWYVNG
+144 LTNYLEFHWYVDG

-162 AQLADFKS
+162 AKLADLEE
-170 GKIILVND
+170 GKIILINN

-230 LNRLQETFK
+230 LNQLKSTFK

-271 QNPGEFAF
+271 QNPGQFAF

-284 SIYITDKIPFLK
+284 SIYITDRIPFLK
-296 GLFDLVLGTNSV
+296 GLFDLVLGTDSV

-317 LIELFNTINMT
+317 LIDLFNTIDMT

-341 DPVIHFYGTFLAAY
+341 DPVIHFYETFLAAY

-378 SVNDILVNEEI
+378 SVDNILDKV

-427 YGVDKWNSFLRDAK
+427 FDIRQWHNFLRGAR
-441 LLKRLFGFEL
+441 LLNRLFGFEL

-473 FAPAERL
+473 FVPEERL
-480 KIYLTNALEAGIKSG
+480 KVYLTNALEAGIKEG
-495 ELIPGITQI
+495 DLIPGITQI

-509 SQAAKVKTEISVTV
+509 SQAGKVKTEIPVMV
-523 VLGNPPYAVSS
+523 VLGNPPYSVSS

-553 IEYTGSTWNRI
+553 VEYTGSAWNRI

-591 RLEGEKNIQP
+591 RLEKEKNIQP

-615 QIENNAQ
+615 QIQ
-622 NAGIIGFIT
+622 KTPKGYGIIGFIT

-645 EELLKYFDR
+645 EELLKYFDT

-673 NIDQNVFDIQ
+673 NVDQNVFDIQ

-694 KDKPDY
+694 KSKPDY
-700 GSTAYK
+700 VSTTYK

-719 YDLWGRREDKY
+719 YDVWGRREDKY

-737 LDNVNWIEVKPT
+737 LDNINWIEVKPT

-755 APKDFDYEDEYK
+755 APKNLDYEDEYN
-767 KEWLLKDI
+767 KELSINDI
-775 FTKYATGIETG
+775 FPVYAAGVKTRRDNVCVDYDRETLLNRFC
-786 KDLYLVSFEKK
+786 DISINTN
-797 SLEDVIKDLINP
+797 LEELK
-809 STSLLEIEQKYNIK
+809 EKYNIK
-823 DTTGWPF
+823 DTEYWNLEKAKLDIKQDEIE
-830 SKKRTDL
+830 SKL
-837 SKSSFNSFKMKL
+837 LL
-849 YCYRPFDNRY
+849 YAYRPFDNRWVY
-859 IYFDEFLRRPHKDIM
+859 YNHKIIERGDSRKELM
-874 VNLLHDNLTLMASRQ
+874 GHLLKGNNIALLSCRQ
-889 QSEIGFYHIFITNNL
+889 QVEPGFYHIFCSEILTEH
-904 GDCNALSLNSRE
+904 CTVSLKSRE
-916 RNYYFPLYTYPNT
+916 ATYVFPLYTYPNT
-929 ENKQTNLF
+929 ENDQTNLF
-937 LEKTPN
+937 IEKTPN
-943 LSPKFLEAIKEKL
+943 LSPKFLETIKEKL
-956 GKIPTPEQIFYY
+956 GKIPTPEKIFYY

-990 PRLPLTSNQNLF
+990 PRLPLTSNQKLF
-1002 NSLAIK
+1002 HELAIK

-1021 TLNNL
+1021 KLNNL
-1026 MTTYQTIEDNQVSEV
+1026 ITTYQTIGNNQVTEV

-1055 SYFTNIPPHIWEFK
+1055 SYFTDIPPHIWEFK

-1086 KRQLSTEEINHY
+1086 NRKLSVEEINHY
-1098 QKIVISLTETFR
+1098 QKIVIALTDTLR
-1110 IMEEIDRIIPGFP
+1110 LMQEIDKIIPGFP
-1123 II
+1123 IE

>member
-1 LTLRNPTSTFSFS
+1 MFN
-14 QLVGFRCRLT
+14 
-24 QPTNILQLYA
+24 
-34 IIKRSLINN
+34 
-43 YPGIMSDFNNY
+43 FNNY
-54 IQDLQENSQR
+54 IRNLQKNIKH

-71 PSLKRLIEGL
+71 SSLQSLIEGL
-81 MIGINARIEEKGN
+81 EIGINTIVEEKGN
-94 QAGIPDLTIRKNE
+94 QAGIPDLTIRKND
-107 RILGYIEAK
+107 RVVGYIEAK
-116 DIHVDLG
+116 DININISKLD
-123 KIQKTAQIKRYLES
+123 QKNEKQIKRYLES
-137 NIGYNLI
+137 NIGYNFI
-144 LTNYLEFRWYVNG
+144 LTNYLQFRWYVNG
-157 ECEKT
+157 ECEKI
-162 AQLADFKS
+162 AELATLEQEE
-170 GKIILVND
+170 IILVDN

-183 ELLQLFLNQKAKD
+183 ELLQSFLNQKAKD

-213 IRNAIQSSLEI
+213 IRNAIELSLVI
-224 ETTTEE
+224 EDSNEE
-230 LNRLQETFK
+230 LNRLKETFK

-271 QNPGEFAF
+271 QNPGEFTF

-284 SIYITDKIPFLK
+284 SIYISDRIPFLK

-308 SKIHKSIEN
+308 SKIHKSTEN
-317 LIELFNTINMT
+317 LIDLFNNIDMT

-341 DPVIHFYGTFLAAY
+341 DPVIHFYETFLAAY
-355 ESSLRKSRGVYY
+355 QASLRKSRGVYY

-378 SVNDILVNEEI
+378 SVNELLVNEEI

-441 LLKRLFGFEL
+441 LLNRLFGFEL

-473 FAPAERL
+473 FAPQERL
-480 KIYLTNALEAGIKSG
+480 KVYLTNTLEEGIKQG
-495 ELIPGITQI
+495 DLIPGITQI

-523 VLGNPPYAVSS
+523 VLGNPPYSVSS
-534 QNASKRKRVL
+534 QNASKRKRIL

-553 IEYTGSTWNRI
+553 VEYTGSVWNRI
-564 YKTGKAGK
+564 YKTGKADK

-615 QIENNAQ
+615 QIENNSQ
-622 NAGIIGFIT
+622 DAGIIGFIT

-645 EELLKYFDR
+645 EELLKYFDK

-664 LLKETTPEG
+664 LLKETTPDG
-673 NIDQNVFDIQ
+673 NVDQNVFDIQ

-694 KDKPDY
+694 KSKPDY
-700 GSTAYK
+700 GSSAYK
-706 SRDGVKEMAKVLY
+706 SRDGIKEMAKVLY
-719 YDLWGRREDKY
+719 YDVWGNREDKY
-730 KFLESAS
+730 NFLESAS
-737 LDNVNWIEVKPT
+737 LDNVDWIEVQPT

-755 APKDFDYEDEYK
+755 KPRIFSLDIEQEYQSL
-767 KEWLLKDI
+767 WSVQDI
-775 FTKYATGIETG
+775 FSVYSNVIETG
-786 KDLYLVSFEKK
+786 KDDVLISFERDTLLQFLQTLCNDSILDQDIAEIYKISDSPNWNFFK
-797 SLEDVIKDLINP
+797 SRLLLVRDGLNQELIKPI
-809 STSLLEIEQKYNIK
+809 Y
-823 DTTGWPF
+823 
-830 SKKRTDL
+830 
-837 SKSSFNSFKMKL
+837 
-849 YCYRPFDNRY
+849 YRPFDIRFTY
-859 IYFDEFLRRPHKDIM
+859 YHSILRRMQEK
-874 VNLLHDNLTLMASRQ
+874 VLNNLIQDNLGLLLMRQVAS
-889 QSEIGFYHIFITNNL
+889 
-904 GDCNALSLNSRE
+904 GDNQYTHFMVSNTIADNRSFFSNRGRPSI
-916 RNYYFPLYTYPNT
+916 FPLYTYPNT

-956 GKIPTPEQIFYY
+956 GKTPTPEQIFYY

-990 PRLPLTSNQNLF
+990 PRLPLTSNENLF
-1002 NSLAIK
+1002 NELAIK

-1021 TLNNL
+1021 ILNNL
-1026 MTTYQTIEDNQVSEV
+1026 ITIYQGIGDNQVSEV

-1055 SYFTNIPPHIWEFK
+1055 SYFPDIPPHIWEFK

-1086 KRQLSTEEINHY
+1086 KRELSAEEINHY
-1098 QKIVISLTETFR
+1098 QKIVITLTETLR
-1110 IMEEIDRIIPGFP
+1110 LMQEIDIIIPGFP
-1123 II
+1123 IE

>member
-1 LTLRNPTSTFSFS
+1 
-14 QLVGFRCRLT
+14 
-24 QPTNILQLYA
+24 
-34 IIKRSLINN
+34 
-43 YPGIMSDFNNY
+43 MSEFNNY
-54 IQDLQENSQR
+54 IQDLQENIKR

-71 PSLKRLIEGL
+71 PSLQRLIEGL
-81 MIGINARIEEKGN
+81 MIGVNARIEEKGN
-94 QAGIPDLTIRKNE
+94 QAGIPDLTIRKND
-107 RILGYIEAK
+107 RIWGYIEAK
-116 DIHVDLG
+116 DIDIDLN
-123 KIQKTAQIKRYLES
+123 KIQKTAQLKRYLES

-144 LTNYLEFRWYVNG
+144 LTNYLEFWWYVDG

-162 AQLADFKS
+162 AKLANLEQ
-170 GKIILVND
+170 GEIILVND
-178 LQPIR
+178 LQPIK
-183 ELLQLFLNQKAKD
+183 ELLQSFFNQKAKD

-230 LNRLQETFK
+230 LNRLKETFK

-253 MYAQTIA
+253 MYSQTIA

-271 QNPGEFAF
+271 QNPGQFAF

-284 SIYITDKIPFLK
+284 SIYISDRIPFLK
-296 GLFDLVLGTNSV
+296 GLFDLVLGTDSV

-317 LIELFNTINMT
+317 LIDLFNTIDMT
-328 NILENFGQETRTE
+328 NILENFGQETRTQ
-341 DPVIHFYGTFLAAY
+341 DPVIHFYETFLAAY
-355 ESSLRKSRGVYY
+355 QASLRKSRGVYY

-378 SVNDILVNEEI
+378 SVDDILDKV
-389 FDLEYGLGNR
+389 FDLQYGLGNR

-418 KQIRDNVAK
+418 KQIRDNVKK
-427 YGVDKWNSFLRDAK
+427 YGIDNWNSFLRDTK
-441 LLKRLFGFEL
+441 LVNRLFGFEL

-473 FAPAERL
+473 FAPEERL
-480 KIYLTNALEAGIKSG
+480 KVYLTNALEEGIKEG
-495 ELIPGITQI
+495 DLIPGITQI

-509 SQAAKVKTEISVTV
+509 SQAGKVKTEIPVMV
-523 VLGNPPYAVSS
+523 VLGNPPYSVSS

-553 IEYTGSTWNRI
+553 VEYTGLVWNRI

-591 RLEGEKNIQP
+591 RLEKEKNIQP
-601 LDDDYIKFIRFAQY
+601 LDDDYIKFIRFAQD
-615 QIENNAQ
+615 QIQKNPKGY
-622 NAGIIGFIT
+622 GIIGFIT

-645 EELLKYFDR
+645 EELLKYFDT

-664 LLKETTPEG
+664 LLKETTPDG
-673 NIDQNVFDIQ
+673 NVDQNVFDIQ
-683 QGVAIL
+683 QGVSIL

-694 KDKPDY
+694 KSEPDY
-700 GSTAYK
+700 FSTAYK
-706 SRDGVKEMAKVLY
+706 SRDGIKEMAKVLY
-719 YDLWGRREDKY
+719 YDLWGSREDKY
-730 KFLESAS
+730 KFLESTS
-737 LDNVNWIEVKPT
+737 LDNVDWIELQPT

-755 APKDFDYEDEYK
+755 TAINYSLDIEKEYQNY
-767 KEWLLKDI
+767 WNIQDI
-775 FTKYATGIETG
+775 FLVYSNVIETG
-786 KDLYLVSFEKK
+786 KDDVLISFDRNEIKEFVTQLSNPEILDQYISDIYKIADSPNWNFFK
-797 SLEDVIKDLINP
+797 SRSLIVKNGIENDLIQP
-809 STSLLEIEQKYNIK
+809 IY
-823 DTTGWPF
+823 
-830 SKKRTDL
+830 
-837 SKSSFNSFKMKL
+837 
-849 YCYRPFDNRY
+849 YRPFDIRFTY
-859 IYFDEFLRRPHKDIM
+859 YHSILRRMQEK
-874 VNLLHDNLTLMASRQ
+874 VLTNLIQDNLGLLAMRQVAS
-889 QSEIGFYHIFITNNL
+889 
-904 GDCNALSLNSRE
+904 GDNQYTHFMVCNQIVDNRSFFSNRGRPSV
-916 RNYYFPLYTYPNT
+916 FPLYTYPNT

-956 GKIPTPEQIFYY
+956 GKIPTPEEIFYY

-990 PRLPLTSNQNLF
+990 PRLPLTSNQKLF
-1002 NSLAIK
+1002 HELAIK

-1021 TLNNL
+1021 KLNTLT
-1026 MTTYQTIEDNQVSEV
+1026 TTYQAIEENQVSEV

-1050 YINKQ
+1050 YINKA
-1055 SYFTNIPPHIWEFK
+1055 SYFTDIPSHIWELK

-1086 KRQLSTEEINHY
+1086 NRKLSIEEINHY
-1098 QKIVISLTETFR
+1098 QKIVIALTKTLR
-1110 IMEEIDRIIPGFP
+1110 LMQEIDRIIPGFP
-1123 II
+1123 ID

>member
-1 LTLRNPTSTFSFS
+1 MYLM
-14 QLVGFRCRLT
+14 
-24 QPTNILQLYA
+24 
-34 IIKRSLINN
+34 NN
-43 YPGIMSDFNNY
+43 FNHY
-54 IQDLQENSQR
+54 IQNLQKNIKH

-71 PSLKRLIEGL
+71 SSLQSLIEGL
-81 MIGINARIEEKGN
+81 EIGINTIVEEKGN
-94 QAGIPDLTIRKNE
+94 QAGIPDLTIRKND
-107 RILGYIEAK
+107 RVVGYIEAK
-116 DIHVDLG
+116 DININISKLD
-123 KIQKTAQIKRYLES
+123 QKNEKQIKRYLES
-137 NIGYNLI
+137 NIGYNFI
-144 LTNYLEFRWYVNG
+144 LTNYLQFRWYVNG
-157 ECEKT
+157 ECEKI
-162 AQLADFKS
+162 AELATLEQEE
-170 GKIILVND
+170 IILVDN

-183 ELLQLFLNQKAKD
+183 ELLQSFLNQKAKD

-213 IRNAIQSSLEI
+213 IRNAIELSLVI
-224 ETTTEE
+224 EDSNEE
-230 LNRLQETFK
+230 LNRLKETFK

-271 QNPGEFAF
+271 QNPGEFTF

-284 SIYITDKIPFLK
+284 SIYISDRIPFLK

-308 SKIHKSIEN
+308 SKIHKSTEN
-317 LIELFNTINMT
+317 LIDLFNNIDMT

-341 DPVIHFYGTFLAAY
+341 DPVIHFYETFLAAY
-355 ESSLRKSRGVYY
+355 QASLRKSRGVYY

-378 SVNDILVNEEI
+378 SVNELLVNEEI

-441 LLKRLFGFEL
+441 LLNRLFGFEL

-473 FAPAERL
+473 FAPQERL
-480 KIYLTNALEAGIKSG
+480 KVYLTNTLEEGIKQG
-495 ELIPGITQI
+495 DLIPGITQI

-523 VLGNPPYAVSS
+523 VLGNPPYSVSS
-534 QNASKRKRVL
+534 QNASKRKRIL

-553 IEYTGSTWNRI
+553 VEYTGSVWNRI
-564 YKTGKAGK
+564 YKTGKADK

-615 QIENNAQ
+615 QIENNSQ
-622 NAGIIGFIT
+622 DAGIIGFIT

-645 EELLKYFDR
+645 EELLKYFDK

-664 LLKETTPEG
+664 LLKETTPDG
-673 NIDQNVFDIQ
+673 NVDQNVFDIQ

-694 KDKPDY
+694 KSKPDY
-700 GSTAYK
+700 GSSAYK
-706 SRDGVKEMAKVLY
+706 SRDGIKEMAKVLY
-719 YDLWGRREDKY
+719 YDVWGSREEKY

-737 LDNVNWIEVKPT
+737 LNNVDWIELQPT

-755 APKDFDYEDEYK
+755 APKNLDYEDEYK
-767 KEWLLKDI
+767 QHWLLKDI

-797 SLEDVIKDLINP
+797 SLENIIKDLINP
-809 STSLLEIEQKYNIK
+809 SISLVEIEQKYNIK

-830 SKKRTDL
+830 SKKRTEL
-837 SKSSFNSFKMKL
+837 TKSLFNSFNIKP

-859 IYFDEFLRRPHKDIM
+859 IYFDDFLRRPHKDIM
-874 VNLLHDNLTLMASRQ
+874 LNLLHENLTLMASRQ
-889 QSEIGFYHIFITNNL
+889 QTEVGFYHIFISNNL

-956 GKIPTPEQIFYY
+956 GKTPTPEQIFYY

-990 PRLPLTSNQNLF
+990 PRLPLTSNENLF
-1002 NSLAIK
+1002 NELAIK
-1008 GEELVNLHLMKSD
+1008 GEELVNLHLMKLD
-1021 TLNNL
+1021 ILNNL
-1026 MTTYQTIEDNQVSEV
+1026 ITTYQTIGDNQVSEV

-1055 SYFTNIPPHIWEFK
+1055 NYFTDIPPHIWEFK

-1086 KRQLSTEEINHY
+1086 KRELSAEEIIHY
-1098 QKIVISLTETFR
+1098 QKIVIALTETLR
-1110 IMEEIDRIIPGFP
+1110 LMQEIDIIIPGFP
-1123 II
+1123 IE

>member
-1 LTLRNPTSTFSFS
+1 
-14 QLVGFRCRLT
+14 
-24 QPTNILQLYA
+24 
-34 IIKRSLINN
+34 
-43 YPGIMSDFNNY
+43 MSDFNNY
-54 IQDLQENSQR
+54 IQDLQENIKR

-71 PSLKRLIEGL
+71 PSLKGLIEDL

-94 QAGIPDLTIRKNE
+94 QAGIPDLTIRKND

-116 DIHVDLG
+116 DIHIDLG

-144 LTNYLEFRWYVNG
+144 LTNYLEFWWYVDG

-162 AQLADFKS
+162 AKLADLEQ
-170 GKIILVND
+170 GKIILINN

-230 LNRLQETFK
+230 LNQLKSTFK

-271 QNPGEFAF
+271 QNPGQFAF

-284 SIYITDKIPFLK
+284 SIYITDRIPFLK
-296 GLFDLVLGTNSV
+296 GLFDLVLGTDSV

-317 LIELFNTINMT
+317 LIDLFNTIDMT

-341 DPVIHFYGTFLAAY
+341 DPVIHFYETFLAAY

-378 SVNDILVNEEI
+378 SVDDILDKV

-427 YGVDKWNSFLRDAK
+427 FDIRQWNNFLRGAR
-441 LLKRLFGFEL
+441 LLNRLFGFEL

-473 FAPAERL
+473 FVPEERL
-480 KIYLTNALEAGIKSG
+480 KVYLTNALEAGIKEG
-495 ELIPGITQI
+495 DLIPGITQI

-509 SQAAKVKTEISVTV
+509 SQAGKVKTEIPVMV
-523 VLGNPPYAVSS
+523 VLGNPPYSVSS

-553 IEYTGSTWNRI
+553 VEYTGSAWNRI

-591 RLEGEKNIQP
+591 RLEKEKNIQP

-615 QIENNAQ
+615 QIQ
-622 NAGIIGFIT
+622 KTPKGYGIIGFIT

-645 EELLKYFDR
+645 EELLKYFDT

-673 NIDQNVFDIQ
+673 NVDQNVFDIQ

-694 KDKPDY
+694 KSEPDY
-700 GSTAYK
+700 FSTAYK

-719 YDLWGRREDKY
+719 YDLWGSREDKY

-737 LDNVNWIEVKPT
+737 LDNVNWIELQPT

-755 APKDFDYEDEYK
+755 APKNLDYEDEYK
-767 KEWLLKDI
+767 KELSITDI
-775 FTKYATGIETG
+775 FPLHAAGSQTRRDNVCVDYDKEN
-786 KDLYLVSFEKK
+786 
-797 SLEDVIKDLINP
+797 LINRF
-809 STSLLEIEQKYNIK
+809 SDIAINTNLEELKQKYNIK
-823 DTTGWPF
+823 DTEYWSLEKAKLHIQENEIK
-830 SKKRTDL
+830 SKL
-837 SKSSFNSFKMKL
+837 LL
-849 YCYRPFDNRY
+849 YAYRPFDNRWVY
-859 IYFDEFLRRPHKDIM
+859 YNPNIIERGDSRKELMGH
-874 VNLLHDNLTLMASRQ
+874 LLKGNNIALLSCRQ
-889 QSEIGFYHIFITNNL
+889 QVEPGFYHIFCSEILTER
-904 GDCNALSLNSRE
+904 CIVSLKSRE
-916 RNYYFPLYTYPNT
+916 LTYVFPLYTYPNT
-929 ENKQTNLF
+929 ENEQTNLF
-937 LEKTPN
+937 IEKNPN

-956 GKIPTPEQIFYY
+956 GKIPTPEKIFYY

-990 PRLPLTSNQNLF
+990 PRLPLTSNQKLF
-1002 NSLAIK
+1002 HELAIK

-1021 TLNNL
+1021 KLNTLI
-1026 MTTYQTIEDNQVSEV
+1026 TTYQAIGDNQVTEV

-1055 SYFTNIPPHIWEFK
+1055 SYFTDIPPHIWEFK

-1086 KRQLSTEEINHY
+1086 NRKLSLEEIDHY
-1098 QKIVISLTETFR
+1098 QKIVIALTATLQL
-1110 IMEEIDRIIPGFP
+1110 MQEIDRIIPGFP
-1123 II
+1123 IE

>member
-1 LTLRNPTSTFSFS
+1 M
-14 QLVGFRCRLT
+14 
-24 QPTNILQLYA
+24 
-34 IIKRSLINN
+34 NN
-43 YPGIMSDFNNY
+43 FNLY
-54 IQDLQENSQR
+54 IQNLQKNIKY

-71 PSLKRLIEGL
+71 SSLQGLIEGL
-81 MIGINARIEEKGN
+81 EIGINTIVEEKGN

-107 RILGYIEAK
+107 CVVGYIEAK
-116 DIHVDLG
+116 DININITKLD
-123 KIQKTAQIKRYLES
+123 KQNEQQIKRYLES
-137 NIGYNLI
+137 NIGYNFI
-144 LTNYLEFRWYVNG
+144 LTNYLQFRWYVDG

-162 AQLADFKS
+162 AELATLEQ
-170 GKIILVND
+170 GEITLVDD
-178 LQPIR
+178 LKPIR
-183 ELLQLFLNQKAKD
+183 ELLQSFLNQKAKD

-213 IRNAIQSSLEI
+213 IRNAIELSLVI
-224 ETTTEE
+224 EDHTEE
-230 LNRLQETFK
+230 LSRLKETFK

-260 YGLFTAKIGHA
+260 YGLFTAKIGHTE
-271 QNPGEFAF
+271 NLTELTF

-284 SIYITDKIPFLK
+284 SIYISDRIPFLK
-296 GLFDLVLGTNSV
+296 GLFDLVLGTGSV

-317 LIELFNTINMT
+317 LIELFNRIDMT
-328 NILENFGQETRTE
+328 NILENFGRETRTE
-341 DPVIHFYGTFLAAY
+341 DPVIHFYETFLAAY
-355 ESSLRKSRGVYY
+355 QASLRKSRGVYY
-367 TPEPVVNFIVR
+367 TPEPVVKFIVR
-378 SVNDILVNEEI
+378 AVNDILVDRTI

-399 KVTILD
+399 RVTILD

-418 KQIRDNVAK
+418 QQICHNFAK
-427 YGVDKWNSFLRDAK
+427 YDVRGLHNLLRDTD
-441 LLKRLFGFEL
+441 LLNRLFGFEL

-458 AHLKLG
+458 AHLKIG
-464 LLLGDLGYK
+464 VLLGYLKYK
-473 FAPAERL
+473 FTPNERL
-480 KIYLTNALEAGIKSG
+480 KIYLTNALEEGIKEG
-495 ELIPGITQI
+495 DLIPGITQI

-509 SQAAKVKTEISVTV
+509 SQAAKVKTEIPITV
-523 VLGNPPYAVSS
+523 VLGNPPYSVSS
-534 QNASKRKRVL
+534 QNASKRKRIL
-544 NQDERYLAD
+544 NQDEKYLAD
-553 IEYTGSTWNRI
+553 VKYTGLVWDKD
-564 YKTGKAGK
+564 YKNGKAGK

-645 EELLKYFDR
+645 EELLKYFDT

-664 LLKETTPEG
+664 LLKETNPDG

-694 KDKPDY
+694 KSKPDY

-706 SRDGVKEMAKVLY
+706 SRDGIKEMAKVLY
-719 YDLWGRREDKY
+719 YDLWGNREDKY
-730 KFLESAS
+730 NFLESAS
-737 LDNVNWIEVKPT
+737 LDNVDWIEVQPT

-755 APKDFDYEDEYK
+755 APKNLDYEDEYK
-767 KEWLLKDI
+767 RELSITDI
-775 FTKYATGIETG
+775 FPIYAAGVKTRRDNVCVEY
-786 KDLYLVSFEKK
+786 DRE
-797 SLEDVIKDLINP
+797 ELINRFHDIAIN
-809 STSLLEIEQKYNIK
+809 TNLEELKEKYNIK
-823 DTTGWPF
+823 DTEYWTLE
-830 SKKRTDL
+830 KAKL
-837 SKSSFNSFKMKL
+837 NIQENEIKSNILL
-849 YCYRPFDNRY
+849 YAYRPFDNRWVY
-859 IYFDEFLRRPHKDIM
+859 YNPKIIERGDSRKELMTH
-874 VNLLHDNLTLMASRQ
+874 LLKGNNIALLSCRQ
-889 QSEIGFYHIFITNNL
+889 QVEPGFHHIFCSEILTEHCTV
-904 GDCNALSLNSRE
+904 SLKSRE
-916 RNYYFPLYTYPNT
+916 ATYVFPLYTYPNT

-937 LEKTPN
+937 IEKNPN
-943 LSPKFLEAIKEKL
+943 LSPKFLETIKTKL

-990 PRLPLTSNQNLF
+990 PRLPLTSNENLF
-1002 NSLAIK
+1002 TALAIK

-1021 TLNNL
+1021 IFNNL
-1026 MTTYQTIEDNQVSEV
+1026 ITTYQQIGDNQVTEV

-1055 SYFTNIPPHIWEFK
+1055 SYFTDIPPHIWEFK

-1086 KRQLSTEEINHY
+1086 KRELSTEEIIHY
-1098 QKIVISLTETFR
+1098 QKIVIALTETSKV
-1110 IMEEIDRIIPGFP
+1110 MQEIDIIIPGFP
-1123 II
+1123 IE

>member
-1 LTLRNPTSTFSFS
+1 M
-14 QLVGFRCRLT
+14 
-24 QPTNILQLYA
+24 
-34 IIKRSLINN
+34 NN
-43 YPGIMSDFNNY
+43 FNNY
-54 IQDLQENSQR
+54 IQNLQKNIKH

-71 PSLKRLIEGL
+71 SSLQSLIESL
-81 MIGINARIEEKGN
+81 DIGINTIVEEKGN
-94 QAGIPDLTIRKNE
+94 QAGIPDLTIRKDD
-107 RILGYIEAK
+107 RVVGYIEAK
-116 DIHVDLG
+116 DIDVNITKLT
-123 KIQKTAQIKRYLES
+123 KKNEQQVKRYLES
-137 NIGYNLI
+137 NIGYNFI
-144 LTNYLEFRWYVNG
+144 LTNYLQFRWYVDG

-162 AQLADFKS
+162 AELATLEQ
-170 GKIILVND
+170 GEITLVDD
-178 LQPIR
+178 LKPIT

-213 IRNAIQSSLEI
+213 IRNAIESSLVI
-224 ETTTEE
+224 EDPTEE
-230 LNRLQETFK
+230 LNRLKETFK

-260 YGLFTAKIGHA
+260 YELFTAKIGHT
-271 QNPGEFAF
+271 QNPEEFAF

-284 SIYITDKIPFLK
+284 SIYISDRIPFLK
-296 GLFDLVLGTNSV
+296 GLFDLVLGTGSV

-317 LIELFNTINMT
+317 LIDLFNRIDMT
-328 NILENFGQETRTE
+328 NILENFGRETRTE
-341 DPVIHFYGTFLAAY
+341 DPVIHFYETFLAAY
-355 ESSLRKSRGVYY
+355 QASLRKSRGVYY
-367 TPEPVVNFIVR
+367 TPEPVVKFIVR
-378 SVNDILVNEEI
+378 AVNDILVDRTI

-399 KVTILD
+399 RVTILD

-418 KQIRDNVAK
+418 QQIRDNFAK
-427 YGVDKWNSFLRDAK
+427 YDVRSWENLLRDTE
-441 LLKRLFGFEL
+441 LLNRLFGFEL

-458 AHLKLG
+458 AHLKIG
-464 LLLGDLGYK
+464 VLLGYLQYK
-473 FAPAERL
+473 FAPNERL
-480 KIYLTNALEAGIKSG
+480 KIYLTNALEAGIKQG
-495 ELIPGITQI
+495 DLISGITQI

-509 SQAAKVKTEISVTV
+509 SQAAKVKTEIPITV
-523 VLGNPPYAVSS
+523 VLGNPPYSVSS
-534 QNASKRKRVL
+534 QNASKRKRIL
-544 NQDERYLAD
+544 NQDEKYLAD
-553 IEYTGSTWNRI
+553 VEYTGSVWNRI
-564 YKTGKAGK
+564 YKTGKVGK

-615 QIENNAQ
+615 QIENNSH

-645 EELLKYFDR
+645 EELLKYFDT

-664 LLKETTPEG
+664 LLKETTPDG

-694 KDKPDY
+694 KSNPDY

-706 SRDGVKEMAKVLY
+706 SRNGIKEMAKVLY
-719 YDLWGRREDKY
+719 YDVWGSREDKY
-730 KFLESAS
+730 NFLESAS
-737 LDNVNWIEVKPT
+737 LDNVDWIEVTPA

-755 APKDFDYEDEYK
+755 APKNLDYEDEYK
-767 KEWLLKDI
+767 QHWLLKDI

-797 SLEDVIKDLINP
+797 SLENIIKDLINP
-809 STSLLEIEQKYNIK
+809 SISLVEIEQKYDIK

-830 SKKRTDL
+830 SKKRTEL
-837 SKSSFNSFKMKL
+837 TKSLFNSFNIKP

-859 IYFDEFLRRPHKDIM
+859 IYFDDFLRRPHKDIM
-874 VNLLHDNLTLMASRQ
+874 VNLLHENLTLMASRQ
-889 QSEIGFYHIFITNNL
+889 QTEVGFYHIFISNNL

-929 ENKQTNLF
+929 ENEQTNLF
-937 LEKTPN
+937 IEKTPN
-943 LSPKFLEAIKEKL
+943 LSPKFLEAIKTKL

-990 PRLPLTSNQNLF
+990 PRLPLTSNENLF
-1002 NSLAIK
+1002 NELARK
-1008 GEELVNLHLMKSD
+1008 GEELVNLHLIKSD
-1021 TLNNL
+1021 IFNYLI
-1026 MTTYQTIEDNQVSEV
+1026 TTYQGIGDNQVTEV

-1055 SYFTNIPPHIWEFK
+1055 SYFTDIPPHIWEFK

-1086 KRQLSTEEINHY
+1086 KRELSIEEINHY
-1098 QKIVISLTETFR
+1098 QKIVIALTETLQ
-1110 IMEEIDRIIPGFP
+1110 IMEEIDTIIPGFP
-1123 II
+1123 IE

>member
-1 LTLRNPTSTFSFS
+1 
-14 QLVGFRCRLT
+14 
-24 QPTNILQLYA
+24 
-34 IIKRSLINN
+34 
-43 YPGIMSDFNNY
+43 MSDFNNY
-54 IQDLQENSQR
+54 IQNLQENIKH

-81 MIGINARIEEKGN
+81 MIGVNARIEEKGN
-94 QAGIPDLTIRKNE
+94 QAGIPDLTIRKND
-107 RILGYIEAK
+107 RIWGYIEAK
-116 DIHVDLG
+116 DIDIDLN
-123 KIQKTAQIKRYLES
+123 KIQKTAQLKRYLES

-144 LTNYLEFRWYVNG
+144 LTNYLEFWWYVDG

-162 AQLADFKS
+162 AKLANLEQ
-170 GKIILVND
+170 GEIILVND
-178 LQPIR
+178 LQPIK
-183 ELLQLFLNQKAKD
+183 ELLQSFLNQKAKD

-230 LNRLQETFK
+230 LNLLKETFK

-271 QNPGEFAF
+271 QDPGQFAF
-279 NRTTA
+279 SRTTA
-284 SIYITDKIPFLK
+284 SIYTSDRIPFLK
-296 GLFDLVLGTNSV
+296 GLFDLVLGTDSV

-317 LIELFNTINMT
+317 LIDLFNTIDMT
-328 NILENFGQETRTE
+328 NILENFGQETRTQ
-341 DPVIHFYGTFLAAY
+341 DPVIHFYETFLAAY
-355 ESSLRKSRGVYY
+355 QASLRKSRGVYY

-378 SVNDILVNEEI
+378 SVDDILDKV
-389 FDLEYGLGNR
+389 FDLQYGLGNR

-418 KQIRDNVAK
+418 KQIRDNVKK
-427 YGVDKWNSFLRDAK
+427 YGIDNWNSFLRDTK
-441 LLKRLFGFEL
+441 LVNRLFGFEL

-473 FAPAERL
+473 FAPEERL
-480 KIYLTNALEAGIKSG
+480 KVYLTNALEEGIKEG
-495 ELIPGITQI
+495 DLIPGITQI

-509 SQAAKVKTEISVTV
+509 SQAGKVKTEIPVMV
-523 VLGNPPYAVSS
+523 VLGNPPYSVSS

-553 IEYTGSTWNRI
+553 VEYTGLVWNRI

-591 RLEGEKNIQP
+591 RLEKEKNIQP
-601 LDDDYIKFIRFAQY
+601 LDDDYIKFIRFAQD
-615 QIENNAQ
+615 QIQKNPKGY
-622 NAGIIGFIT
+622 GIIGFIT

-645 EELLKYFDR
+645 EELLKYFDT

-694 KDKPDY
+694 KSDPDY
-700 GSTAYK
+700 FSTAYK
-706 SRDGVKEMAKVLY
+706 SRDGIKEMAKVLY
-719 YDLWGRREDKY
+719 YDLWGSREDKY
-730 KFLESAS
+730 KFLESTS
-737 LDNVNWIEVKPT
+737 LDNVDWIELQPT

-755 APKDFDYEDEYK
+755 TAINYSLDIEKEYQNY
-767 KEWLLKDI
+767 WNIQDI
-775 FTKYATGIETG
+775 FLVYSNVIETG
-786 KDLYLVSFEKK
+786 KDDVLISFDRKEIKEFVTQLSNPEILDQYISDIYKIADSPNWNFFK
-797 SLEDVIKDLINP
+797 SRSLIVKNGIENDLIQP
-809 STSLLEIEQKYNIK
+809 IY
-823 DTTGWPF
+823 
-830 SKKRTDL
+830 
-837 SKSSFNSFKMKL
+837 
-849 YCYRPFDNRY
+849 YRPFDIRFTY
-859 IYFDEFLRRPHKDIM
+859 YHSILRRMQEK
-874 VNLLHDNLTLMASRQ
+874 VLTNLIQDNLGLLAMRQVAS
-889 QSEIGFYHIFITNNL
+889 
-904 GDCNALSLNSRE
+904 GDNQYTHFMVCNQIVDNRSFFSNRGRPSV
-916 RNYYFPLYTYPNT
+916 FPLYTYPNT

-956 GKIPTPEQIFYY
+956 GKIPTPEEIFYY

-990 PRLPLTSNQNLF
+990 PRLPLTSNQKLF
-1002 NSLAIK
+1002 HELAIK

-1021 TLNNL
+1021 ILNTLT
-1026 MTTYQTIEDNQVSEV
+1026 TTYQTIGNNQVSEV

-1050 YINKQ
+1050 YINKA
-1055 SYFTNIPPHIWEFK
+1055 SYFTDIPSHIWELK

-1086 KRQLSTEEINHY
+1086 NRKLSIEEINHY
-1098 QKIVISLTETFR
+1098 QKIVIALTKTLR
-1110 IMEEIDRIIPGFP
+1110 LMQEIDRIIPGFP
-1123 II
+1123 ID

>member
-1 LTLRNPTSTFSFS
+1 MLFLKENY
-14 QLVGFRCRLT
+14 C
-24 QPTNILQLYA
+24 
-34 IIKRSLINN
+34 LIFLK
-43 YPGIMSDFNNY
+43 IMSNFNNY
-54 IQDLQENSQR
+54 IQDLQKNIKH

-71 PSLKRLIEGL
+71 PSLERLIESL
-81 MIGINARIEEKGN
+81 NIGINTTIEAKGN
-94 QAGIPDLTIRKNE
+94 QAGIPDLTIRKND

-116 DIHVDLG
+116 DINIDLS
-123 KIQKTAQIKRYLES
+123 KIEKTEQIKRYLES

-144 LTNYLEFRWYVNG
+144 ITNYLEFRWYVDG

-162 AQLADFKS
+162 AKLANLEQGQL
-170 GKIILVND
+170 ILVSD
-178 LQPIR
+178 LQPIT
-183 ELLQLFLNQKAKD
+183 ELLQSFINQKAKD
-196 INNYY
+196 INNYD

-224 ETTTEE
+224 ETTIEE
-230 LNRLQETFK
+230 LTQLKETFK

-260 YGLFTAKIGHA
+260 YGLFTAKICHA

-284 SIYITDKIPFLK
+284 SIYISDKIPFLK
-296 GLFDLVLGTNSV
+296 GLFDLVLGTDSV
-308 SKIHKSIEN
+308 SKIHKSTEN
-317 LIELFNTINMT
+317 LIDLFNTIDMT
-328 NILENFGQETRTE
+328 NILENFGRETRTE
-341 DPVIHFYGTFLAAY
+341 DPVIHFYETFLAAY
-355 ESSLRKSRGVYY
+355 QASLRKSRGVYY

-378 SVNDILVNEEI
+378 AVNDILVDRTI

-399 KVTILD
+399 RVTILD

-418 KQIRDNVAK
+418 KQIRDNFAK
-427 YGVDKWNSFLRDAK
+427 YGVDRWNNFLRDAE

-473 FAPAERL
+473 FASEERL
-480 KIYLTNALEAGIKSG
+480 KIYLTNALEAGIKQG
-495 ELIPGITQI
+495 DLIPGITQI

-509 SQAAKVKTEISVTV
+509 SQAAKVKTEIPVTV
-523 VLGNPPYAVSS
+523 VLGNPPYSVSS
-534 QNASKRKRVL
+534 QNASKRKRIL

-553 IEYTGSTWNRI
+553 VEYTGSAWNRI
-564 YKTGKAGK
+564 YKQGKAGK

-615 QIENNAQ
+615 QIENNSQ
-622 NAGIIGFIT
+622 NAGIVGFIT

-645 EELLKYFDR
+645 EELLKYFDQI
-654 LYIMDLHGNS
+654 YIMDLHGNS
-664 LLKETTPEG
+664 LLKETTPDG

-694 KDKPDY
+694 KSKPDY
-700 GSTAYK
+700 GSSAYK
-706 SRDGVKEMAKVLY
+706 SRDGIKEMAKVLY
-719 YDLWGRREDKY
+719 YDVWGSREDKY
-730 KFLESAS
+730 RFLESAS
-737 LDNVNWIEVKPT
+737 LNNVNWIELRPT
-749 EPNYFF
+749 APNYFF
-755 APKDFDYEDEYK
+755 AAKNLDYEDEYK
-767 KEWLLKDI
+767 QHWLLKDI
-775 FTKYATGIETG
+775 FIKYATGIETG
-786 KDLYLVSFEKK
+786 KDLYLVSFDKK
-797 SLEDVIKDLINP
+797 SLENIIKDLINP
-809 STSLLEIEQKYNIK
+809 SISLVEIEQKYDIK

-830 SKKRTDL
+830 SKKRTEL
-837 SKSSFNSFKMKL
+837 TKSLFNSLNIKP

-859 IYFDEFLRRPHKDIM
+859 IYFDDFLRRPHKDIM
-874 VNLLHDNLTLMASRQ
+874 VNLLHDNLTFMASRQ
-889 QSEIGFYHIFITNNL
+889 QTEVGFYHIFISNNL

-943 LSPKFLEAIKEKL
+943 LSPKFVEGIKEKL
-956 GKIPTPEQIFYY
+956 GKTPTPEQIFYY

-990 PRLPLTSNQNLF
+990 PRLPLTSNENLF
-1002 NSLAIK
+1002 NALVIK

-1021 TLNNL
+1021 ILNNL
-1026 MTTYQTIEDNQVSEV
+1026 ITTYQPIGDNQVTEV

-1055 SYFTNIPPHIWEFK
+1055 SYFTDIPPNIWEFK

-1086 KRQLSTEEINHY
+1086 KRQLSNDEISHY
-1098 QKIVISLTETFR
+1098 QKIVLALTETLR
-1110 IMEEIDRIIPGFP
+1110 IMAEIDKNILSFP
-1123 II
+1123 ID

>member
-1 LTLRNPTSTFSFS
+1 M
-14 QLVGFRCRLT
+14 
-24 QPTNILQLYA
+24 
-34 IIKRSLINN
+34 NN
-43 YPGIMSDFNNY
+43 FNDY
-54 IQDLQENSQR
+54 IQNLQKNIKH

-71 PSLKRLIEGL
+71 SSLQGLIEGL
-81 MIGINARIEEKGN
+81 EIGITTIVEEKGN

-107 RILGYIEAK
+107 RVVGYIEAK
-116 DIHVDLG
+116 DINIDISKLE
-123 KIQKTAQIKRYLES
+123 KTEQIKRYLES
-137 NIGYNLI
+137 NIGYNFI
-144 LTNYLEFRWYVNG
+144 LTNYLQFRWYVDG

-162 AQLADFKS
+162 AELATLEQ
-170 GKIILVND
+170 GEITLVDD
-178 LQPIR
+178 LKPIT

-213 IRNAIQSSLEI
+213 IRNAIELSLVI
-224 ETTTEE
+224 EDPTEE
-230 LNRLQETFK
+230 LNRLKETFK

-260 YGLFTAKIGHA
+260 YGLFTAKIGHTE
-271 QNPGEFAF
+271 NPEEFAF

-284 SIYITDKIPFLK
+284 SIYISDRIPFLK
-296 GLFDLVLGTNSV
+296 GLFDLVLGTGSV

-317 LIELFNTINMT
+317 LIELFNRIDMT
-328 NILENFGQETRTE
+328 NILENFGRETRTE
-341 DPVIHFYGTFLAAY
+341 DPVIHFYETFLAAY
-355 ESSLRKSRGVYY
+355 QASLRKSRGVYY
-367 TPEPVVNFIVR
+367 TPEPVVKFIVR
-378 SVNDILVNEEI
+378 AVNDILVDRTI

-399 KVTILD
+399 RVTILD

-410 GTFLYAVI
+410 GTFLYTVI
-418 KQIRDNVAK
+418 QQICHNFAK
-427 YGVDKWNSFLRDAK
+427 YDVRGLHNLLRDTE
-441 LLKRLFGFEL
+441 LLNRLFGFEL

-458 AHLKLG
+458 AHLKIG
-464 LLLGDLGYK
+464 VLLGYLQYK
-473 FAPAERL
+473 FAPNERL
-480 KIYLTNALEAGIKSG
+480 KIYLTNALEEGIKQG
-495 ELIPGITQI
+495 DLLPGITQI

-509 SQAAKVKTEISVTV
+509 SQAAKVKTEIPITV
-523 VLGNPPYAVSS
+523 VLGNPPYSVSS
-534 QNASKRKRVL
+534 QNASKRKRIL
-544 NQDERYLAD
+544 NQDEKYLAD
-553 IEYTGSTWNRI
+553 VDYTGSVWNRI
-564 YKTGKAGK
+564 YKTGKVGK

-615 QIENNAQ
+615 QIENNSH

-645 EELLKYFDR
+645 EELLKYFDT
-654 LYIMDLHGNS
+654 LYVMDLHGNS
-664 LLKETTPEG
+664 LLKETTPDG

-683 QGVAIL
+683 QGVSIL

-694 KDKPDY
+694 KSKPDY

-706 SRDGVKEMAKVLY
+706 SRDGIKEMAKVLY
-719 YDLWGRREDKY
+719 YDLWGNREDKY
-730 KFLESAS
+730 NFLESAS
-737 LDNVNWIEVKPT
+737 LDNVDWIEVQPT

-755 APKDFDYEDEYK
+755 APKNLDYEDEYK
-767 KEWLLKDI
+767 QHWLLKDI

-797 SLEDVIKDLINP
+797 SLEKIIKDLINP
-809 STSLLEIEQKYNIK
+809 SISLIEIEEKYDIK

-830 SKKRTDL
+830 SKKRTEL
-837 SKSSFNSFKMKL
+837 TKSLFNSFNIKP

-859 IYFDEFLRRPHKDIM
+859 IYFDDFLRRPHKDIM
-874 VNLLHDNLTLMASRQ
+874 VNLLHENLTLMASRQ
-889 QSEIGFYHIFITNNL
+889 QTEVGFYHIFISNNL

-929 ENKQTNLF
+929 ENEQTNLF
-937 LEKTPN
+937 IEKNPN
-943 LSPKFLEAIKEKL
+943 LSPKFLEAIKTKL

-968 AYAIFHSPTYRTR
+968 AYAIFHSPNYRTR

-990 PRLPLTSNQNLF
+990 PRLPLTSNENLF
-1002 NSLAIK
+1002 NELATK

-1021 TLNNL
+1021 IFNNL
-1026 MTTYQTIEDNQVSEV
+1026 ITTYQQIGDNQVSEV
-1041 TYNSELQRV
+1041 TYNSELERV

-1055 SYFTNIPPHIWEFK
+1055 SYFTDIPPDIWEFK

-1086 KRQLSTEEINHY
+1086 KRELSPEEIIHY
-1098 QKIVISLTETFR
+1098 QKIVIALTETLR
-1110 IMEEIDRIIPGFP
+1110 LMQEIDIIIPGFP
-1123 II
+1123 IE

>member
-1 LTLRNPTSTFSFS
+1 
-14 QLVGFRCRLT
+14 
-24 QPTNILQLYA
+24 
-34 IIKRSLINN
+34 
-43 YPGIMSDFNNY
+43 MSDFNNY
-54 IQDLQENSQR
+54 IQDLQENIKR

-94 QAGIPDLTIRKNE
+94 QAGIPDLTIRKND

-116 DIHVDLG
+116 DIHIDLG

-144 LTNYLEFRWYVNG
+144 LTNYLEFHWYVDG

-162 AQLADFKS
+162 AKLANLEQ
-170 GKIILVND
+170 GEIILVND
-178 LQPIR
+178 LRPIT
-183 ELLQLFLNQKAKD
+183 ELLQSFLNQKARD

-230 LNRLQETFK
+230 LNQLKSTFK

-271 QNPGEFAF
+271 QNPGQFAF

-284 SIYITDKIPFLK
+284 SIYISDRIPFLK
-296 GLFDLVLGTNSV
+296 GLFDLVLGTDSV

-317 LIELFNTINMT
+317 LIDLFNTIDMT

-341 DPVIHFYGTFLAAY
+341 DPVIHFYETFLAAY

-378 SVNDILVNEEI
+378 SVDDILDQV

-418 KQIRDNVAK
+418 KQIRDNVANF
-427 YGVDKWNSFLRDAK
+427 DIRQWNNFLRGAR
-441 LLKRLFGFEL
+441 LLNRLFGFEL

-473 FAPAERL
+473 FVPEERL
-480 KIYLTNALEAGIKSG
+480 KVYLTNALEAGIKEG
-495 ELIPGITQI
+495 DLIPGITQI

-509 SQAAKVKTEISVTV
+509 SQAGKVKTEIPVMV
-523 VLGNPPYAVSS
+523 VLGNPPYSVSS

-553 IEYTGSTWNRI
+553 VEYTGSAWNRI

-591 RLEGEKNIQP
+591 RLEKEKNIQP
-601 LDDDYIKFIRFAQY
+601 LDDDYIKFIRFAQC
-615 QIENNAQ
+615 QIQ
-622 NAGIIGFIT
+622 KTPKGYGIIGFIT

-645 EELLKYFDR
+645 EELLKYFDT

-673 NIDQNVFDIQ
+673 NVDQNVFDIQ

-694 KDKPDY
+694 KSEPDY
-700 GSTAYK
+700 FSTAYK
-706 SRDGVKEMAKVLY
+706 SRDEIKEMAKVLY
-719 YDLWGRREDKY
+719 YDLWGSREDKY

-737 LDNVNWIEVKPT
+737 LDSVDWIELQPT

-755 APKDFDYEDEYK
+755 TAINYSLDIEKEYK
-767 KEWLLKDI
+767 NSWNLQDI
-775 FTKYATGIETG
+775 FLVYSNVIETG
-786 KDLYLVSFEKK
+786 KDDVLISFGKNGIQKFIEQLSNPDISEKNIADIYKIADSPNWNFFK
-797 SLEDVIKDLINP
+797 SRLLIIKDGIQEHLIQP
-809 STSLLEIEQKYNIK
+809 IY
-823 DTTGWPF
+823 
-830 SKKRTDL
+830 
-837 SKSSFNSFKMKL
+837 
-849 YCYRPFDNRY
+849 YRPFDIRFTY
-859 IYFDEFLRRPHKDIM
+859 YHSILRRMQEK
-874 VNLLHDNLTLMASRQ
+874 VLTNLTQDNLGLLAMRQVAS
-889 QSEIGFYHIFITNNL
+889 
-904 GDCNALSLNSRE
+904 GDNQYTHFMVCNQIVDNRSFFSNRGRPSV
-916 RNYYFPLYTYPNT
+916 FPLYTYPNT

-937 LEKTPN
+937 IERTPN

-956 GKIPTPEQIFYY
+956 GKIPTPEKIFYY

-990 PRLPLTSNQNLF
+990 PRLPLTSNQKLF
-1002 NSLAIK
+1002 HELAIK

-1021 TLNNL
+1021 KLNTLI
-1026 MTTYQTIEDNQVSEV
+1026 TTYQAIGDNQVTEV

-1055 SYFTNIPPHIWEFK
+1055 SYFTDIPPHIWEFK

-1086 KRQLSTEEINHY
+1086 NRKLSLEEIDHY
-1098 QKIVISLTETFR
+1098 QKIVIALTATLQL
-1110 IMEEIDRIIPGFP
+1110 MQEIDRIIPGFP
-1123 II
+1123 IE